1 MSQYIK
7 KLQTGGTVDTQEVED
22 PKFKTAT
29 ADYDARQLAAD
40 YEHNILAY
48 AKHLGLKPGSKKYDE
63 YITEAAN
70 IQKGIMDGTFSRGEG
85 LVYTGSIIG
94 DNNPMQS
101 YALGLL
107 DKVIAQKAKNVQET
121 ASEAKTQADFD
132 PSLLKNYFYKKF
144 FGGQSTPDLQSWLDR
159 DAVDEE
165 GKRGSFNR
173 MTAFADMLD
182 SYADSFEGSNYN
194 WSNSAYLNKDDYQ
207 KKLRDVAVSLRNGVY
222 DNDIAAKL
230 DTIGIG
236 AQLREYLFGSG
247 KKLDDAPAEGSYEDL
262 LAAKKKELDADV
274 KAGILTQEEANQKLK
289 EFADDYKYSKYGDMQ
304 WDRDYQ
310 NWANTNWAW
319 TGETNQQIGTLG
331 PGALDDSK
339 LLIWNGN
346 PGTSEADKTKS
357 WLSSATN
364 AQYAANLMNQLYAGR
379 MIDLN
384 GGFDRLTNSDIVR
397 GVLATLSSQSDKVT
411 PINQEE
417 IYLNDSI
424 NYEKGTALKYNV
436 KNGAFSLVHVHRT
449 DTPVLY
455 GILKSQYLKIHPQ
468 RSTSDKTRWAKDGA
482 KLILKALT
490 GAELQAIG
498 QQQNQAN
505 DYIRHQQYEQE
516 AQQKNIS
523 VERVMAGKGN
533 AANDTSMAHNLRS
546 AGTWT
551 DIASA
556 GVSFVPVV
564 GNVVAPILGLGATGM
579 HMVADMLDPTV
590 TRTEVGTNLAIN
602 LGLTAL
608 MLIPGGGA
616 GKAAKAVKLGKGALQ
631 TAMVGY
637 GAFNTAS
644 NLDRMKELRQK
655 AEAGTLS
662 AEERKELDYMYS
674 MAAGTVV
681 GVKGLAGQ
689 GAKVLGNNF
698 FGKAAALASDP
709 LLAVKSL
716 YNKNAKQSFTNLTK
730 PLTAANTEVTKGE
743 GKKTYW
749 INPDGE
755 QIEITASQKKN
766 MLNTLQQLQKEK
778 VTDIDAINKRLGE
791 AWAKSGENGAWYSKD
806 KTTQPG
812 IKWDNE
818 SFNKNEWLKVTSPDD
833 VSGELKITVRGADGN
848 DVELAFTEAQ
858 QKELIKAYNDSHT
871 ADVKNKAMQEIT
883 GDNTKKY
890 SAVEYNRLTPD
901 QKSDFDSRMAEIGL
915 KAARDKYETFEVAKS
930 KTIDGEI
937 NPNAVQIAESD
948 AKTGLTRFNN
958 SKISTHFSDIDHP
971 DLITQQGAYDINT
984 PIGKQNALAR
994 IRARRVDEAAAG
1006 PLGSMLLAA
1015 GFNTNNEMFSGLGAF
1030 GGRAATRKMA
1040 KVLNEKEQLRQQQ
1053 LKAEANPWIKEA
1065 YEQALNRKIKSIE
1078 AEAAQNGKTLT
1089 DQDKAKI
1096 YLSDAERSQAIEM
1109 YLERQQFLKDAFD
1122 QGKTFDIDPKTGDF
1136 DISKPIS
1143 INKTKRSVVNDLI
1156 RKGFDKDSSLKKY
1169 NVDQLEQLTGRFRR
1183 ALPDGT
1189 KLSYAESQNLLDGM
1203 YRQYVADESAAGRV
1217 PMDLS
1222 AFIDD
1227 LQVRNINESG
1237 MLHSV
1242 KVKDP
1247 LTGTEISPSELKT
1260 KYAIDV
1266 FGELKSEAARKGV
1279 SIADSDPIEIT
1290 RKMLSDSDAL
1300 DNVQKKIQGDVASY
1314 VEAELNAKKTSLT
1327 IDLLD
1332 EFKAA
1337 HDKWVAE
1344 NPTEAA
1350 DNLKNLA
1357 KQNEIFTEIN
1367 KRNIGANGEAMVDNI
1382 STTQGITR
1390 EKARANIIESARK
1403 NGITGTDNEI
1413 FTELDKNPYKKQ
1425 LVENDLNAKYT
1436 AALQETADKLSEIS
1450 SLEGSLSRRDRENY
1464 NNWLAKNFAKRGD
1477 LDAKLD
1483 FLKSIS
1489 VSGDNKTLLNKMR
1502 RDLPVGATDKEGF
1515 DIITRAAKRIGL
1527 DTSDESHLRLMLGDP
1542 DAEANLRK
1550 TIQIERR
1557 IDLLKRAGYDETT
1570 SAALKNAMENS
1581 GSFDQQI
1588 KDLDAQINVYRR
1600 RLPNAVINKLKNQ
1613 EQLTKAQLQFIER
1626 NAGITIS
1633 DPAKAKAKL
1642 QKIKFGEI
1650 DESKWIDTIK
1660 AAQKKAGFRNGGILD
1675 KMMFLRTGGEIK
1687 KKVLKAEQGLVVPE
1701 GFNYDW
1707 YKNLYK
1713 QTALLNSELKDH
1725 NNFAGDN
1732 LRGNNHN
1739 QNFDLA
1745 MSAYKN
1751 QAYTSDHDATE
1762 RDIQGFYN
1770 SDYGQSSLEDF
1781 VNQYNENAA
1790 KIRGTWGVGKDG
1802 TLSNTTHSANTEYG
1816 LGEHNRLFRKM
1827 FASRSNNAA
1836 NTPVYNIG
1844 YQDGKT
1850 ASGHDMDDIMG
1861 TSTWMRR
1868 MDRREK
1874 EWSDNLTD
1882 EEKKARTFKITLGNG
1897 EVGYVYKKAN
1907 GDIAILNPS
1916 QAEDIAQTPEVA
1928 TSQAQKKEE
1937 SFRLDGDVEGSNYG
1951 LYITPKDKFK
1961 KGISAVGGMISEHA
1975 PDFMALGRYLSNK
1988 KNNRRILEQ
1997 MMKIRTSQL
2006 TPLDQHMY
2014 VRTGFPLEQA
2024 ANQQAAQIQS
2034 QAGRT
2039 KSSDASLNNAV
2050 VLEAADKAAALRQQ
2064 GNLKSADVM
2073 YTTAKEQQ
2081 ALDRQATAYNLNV
2094 KDKNAAALTN
2104 LHNELTRYKAGELS
2118 SQQTNLNT
2126 YLTELE
2132 KRRRE
2137 EDLMKQKYREAFMTQ
2152 KQDIEMSMELE
2163 NDPEYKRLYDAFKNT
2178 SPGTDAY
2185 SNAYNALLEYKR
2197 HFTLSHSIDN
2207 LNEWAKSKKLRDR
2220 INVSTNSDYVPDII
2234 SARKGRKIDDSEI
2247 KAQEKDNDRIVKQIL
2262 ENIKNNQKALD
2273 RLSRS
2278 ELLAIKSFL
2287 K

>member
-7 KLQTGGTVDTQEVED
+7 KLQTGGTVETQETEN
-22 PKFKTAT
+22 PKFRTAT

-107 DKVIAQKAKNVQET
+107 DKVIAQKTKSAQEAT
-121 ASEAKTQADFD
+121 SQAKTQADFD
-132 PSLLKNYFYKKF
+132 PALLKNYFYKKF

-159 DAVDEE
+159 DTVDEN
-165 GKRGSFNR
+165 GNRGSFNR

-194 WSNSAYLNKDDYQ
+194 WSNSAYLNKEDYQ

-222 DNDIAAKL
+222 DNNIAAKL

-236 AQLREYLFGSG
+236 AQLREYLFGNG
-247 KKLDDAPAEGSYEDL
+247 KKLDDAPAEGSYEAL
-262 LAAKKKELDADV
+262 LSAKKKELDADV

-331 PGALDDSK
+331 PGVLDDSK

-417 IYLNDSI
+417 MYLNDSI
-424 NYEKGTALKYNV
+424 NYEKGTALKYNA
-436 KNGAFSLVHVHRT
+436 KSGDFSLVHVHRT

-564 GNVVAPILGLGATGM
+564 GNVVAPIMGLGATGM

-590 TRTEVGTNLAIN
+590 TRNEVATNLAVN

-616 GKAAKAVKLGKGALQ
+616 GKVAKAVKLGKGALQ

-637 GAFNTAS
+637 GAFNTA
-644 NLDRMKELRQK
+644 NNFDRIKELRQK
-655 AEAGTLS
+655 EEAGTLS

-689 GAKVLGNNF
+689 GAKALGNNF
-698 FGKAAALASDP
+698 FGNAAALASDP

-716 YNKNAKQSFTNLTK
+716 YNKNARKSFTNLTK

-778 VTDIDAINKRLGE
+778 VTDVDVINKRLGE
-791 AWAKSGENGAWYSKD
+791 AWAKSGENGAWYSKG

-812 IKWDNE
+812 IKWDSE

-890 SAVEYNRLTPD
+890 SAVEYNKLTPD

-930 KTIDGEI
+930 KTIDGQV

-948 AKTGLTRFNN
+948 AKAGLTRFND

-994 IRARRVDEAAAG
+994 IRARRIDEAAAG

-1030 GGRAATRKMA
+1030 GGRSAARKMS

-1053 LKAEANPWIKEA
+1053 LKEQKNPWMKEA
-1065 YEQALNRKIKSIE
+1065 YEQALNRKIKSME
-1078 AEAAQNGKTLT
+1078 AEAASNGKTLT

-1096 YLSDAERSQAIEM
+1096 YLSDTERTQAIKT
-1109 YLERQQFLKDAFD
+1109 YLERQQFLKDSFD
-1122 QGKTFDIDPKTGDF
+1122 QGKTFDVDPETGDF
-1136 DISKPIS
+1136 DVSKPIP
-1143 INKTKRSVVNDLI
+1143 INKDKQSVVDDLI
-1156 RKGFDKDSSLKKY
+1156 RKGFDEDSSLKMY
-1169 NVDQLEQLTGRFRR
+1169 NADQLEQLTGRFRR
-1183 ALPDGT
+1183 ALPDGS

-1203 YRQYVADESAAGRV
+1203 YRQYVAEESAAGRIPV
-1217 PMDLS
+1217 DLS
-1222 AFIDD
+1222 DFIDD
-1227 LQVRNINESG
+1227 FQIRNINESG

-1247 LTGTEISPSELKT
+1247 LTGAEISPSELKS

-1266 FGELKSEAARKGV
+1266 FDELKSEAARKGV
-1279 SIADSDPIEIT
+1279 STADSDPIEIT
-1290 RKMLSDSDAL
+1290 KKMLSDSDAL
-1300 DNVQKKIQGDVASY
+1300 DNVQNKIQRDVALHA
-1314 VEAELNAKKTSLT
+1314 EAELNAKKSSLT
-1327 IDLLD
+1327 TDLLD
-1332 EFKAA
+1332 EFKTA

-1357 KQNEIFTEIN
+1357 KQNELFTEIN

-1413 FTELDKNPYKKQ
+1413 FSELDANPHKKQ

-1436 AALQETADKLSEIS
+1436 AALQEMTDKLNELST
-1450 SLEGSLSRRDRENY
+1450 LEGALSRKDHENY

-1477 LDAKLD
+1477 LDAKLEY
-1483 FLKSIS
+1483 LRGIS
-1489 VSGDNKTLLNKMR
+1489 VSGDSKTLLSKMR
-1502 RDLPVGATDKEGF
+1502 KDLPAGATDKEGF

-1527 DTSDESHLRLMLGDP
+1527 DTADESHLRLMLGDP

-1557 IDLLKRAGYDETT
+1557 IELLRRAGYDETS

-1600 RLPNAVINKLKNQ
+1600 RLPNAVIDKLKNQ
-1613 EQLTKAQLQFIER
+1613 KQLTKAQLSFVER
-1626 NAGITIS
+1626 NAGITITDS
-1633 DPAKAKAKL
+1633 KKAKAEL

-1687 KKVLKAEQGLVVPE
+1687 KKVLKAEEGLVVPKD
-1701 GFNYDW
+1701 FNYDW

-1713 QTALLNSELKDH
+1713 QTALLNSELKDR

-1745 MSAYKN
+1745 MAAYKN
-1751 QAYTSDHDATE
+1751 QAYTNDHDATE

-1802 TLSNTTHSANTEYG
+1802 ALSNTTHSANTEYG
-1816 LGEHNRLFRKM
+1816 LKEHNRLFRKM
-1827 FASRSNNAA
+1827 FASRSNNSA

-1850 ASGHDMDDIMG
+1850 ADGHEMDDIMG

-1916 QAEDIAQTPEVA
+1916 QVVAQTPEP
-1928 TSQAQKKEE
+1928 TISQQQKKEE
-1937 SFRLDGDVEGSNYG
+1937 PVRLDGEVEGSNYG
-1951 LYITPKDKFK
+1951 LYRTPKDKFK
-1961 KGISAVGGMISEHA
+1961 KGISTVGSMISEHS
-1975 PDFMALGRYLSNK
+1975 PDLMALGRYLSNK
-1988 KNNRRILEQ
+1988 KNNKRILDQ

-2006 TPLDQHMY
+2006 TPINQHMY
-2014 VRTGFPLEQA
+2014 VRTGFSLEQT
-2024 ANQQAAQIQS
+2024 ANQQAAQNQS
-2034 QAGRT
+2034 QAGKAQT
-2039 KSSDASLNNAV
+2039 SNASLNNAV
-2050 VLEAADKAAALRQQ
+2050 ALEAADKAAALRQQ

-2081 ALDRQATAYNLNV
+2081 ALDRQAAAYNLNV

-2104 LHNELTRYKAGELS
+2104 LHNELTRYKTGELS

-2126 YLTELE
+2126 YLLELE
-2132 KRRRE
+2132 KRKRE
-2137 EDLMKQKYREAFMTQ
+2137 EDIQKQRYRDAFMTQ

-2163 NDPEYKRLYDAFKNT
+2163 NDPEYKRLYDAFKST

-2197 HFTLSHSIDN
+2197 HFTLSHSINN
-2207 LNEWAKSKKLRDR
+2207 LNEWAKLKKLHDR
-2220 INVSTNSDYVPDII
+2220 INVSANNDYIPDII
-2234 SARKGRKIDDSEI
+2234 SAKRGRKIDDSEI
-2247 KAQEKDNDRIVKQIL
+2247 KAQEKDNDRIIKQIL

>member
-7 KLQTGGTVDTQEVED
+7 KLQTGGTVETQETVN

-85 LVYTGSIIG
+85 MVYTGSIIG

-107 DKVIAQKAKNVQET
+107 DKVIAQKTKSAQEA
-121 ASEAKTQADFD
+121 ASQAKTQADFD
-132 PSLLKNYFYKKF
+132 PALLKNYFYKKF

-159 DAVDEE
+159 DTVDEN
-165 GKRGSFNR
+165 GNRGSFNR

-194 WSNSAYLNKDDYQ
+194 WSNSAYLNKEDYQ

-222 DNDIAAKL
+222 DNNIAAKL

-236 AQLREYLFGSG
+236 AQLREYLFGNG
-247 KKLDDAPAEGSYEDL
+247 KKLDDAPAEGSYEAL
-262 LAAKKKELDADV
+262 LSAKKKELDADI

-364 AQYAANLMNQLYAGR
+364 AQYAANLMNQLYSGK

-417 IYLNDSI
+417 MYLNDSI
-424 NYEKGTALKYNV
+424 NYEKGTALKYNA

-564 GNVVAPILGLGATGM
+564 GNVVAPIMGLGATGM

-590 TRTEVGTNLAIN
+590 TRNEVATNLAVN

-616 GKAAKAVKLGKGALQ
+616 GKVAKAVKLGKGALQ

-637 GAFNTAS
+637 GAFNTA
-644 NLDRMKELRQK
+644 NNFDRIKELRQK
-655 AEAGTLS
+655 EEAGTLS

-689 GAKVLGNNF
+689 GAKALGNNF
-698 FGKAAALASDP
+698 FGNAAALASDP

-716 YNKNAKQSFTNLTK
+716 YSKNARKSFTNLTK

-749 INPDGE
+749 INPDGK

-778 VTDIDAINKRLGE
+778 VTDVDVINKRLGE

-812 IKWDNE
+812 IKWDSE

-833 VSGELKITVRGADGN
+833 VSGELKITVKGADGN

-890 SAVEYNRLTPD
+890 SAVEYNKLTPD

-930 KTIDGEI
+930 KTIDGQV

-948 AKTGLTRFNN
+948 AKTGLTRFND
-958 SKISTHFSDIDHP
+958 SKIRIHFSDIDHP

-994 IRARRVDEAAAG
+994 IRARRIDEAAAG

-1015 GFNTNNEMFSGLGAF
+1015 GFNTNNEMLSGLGAF
-1030 GGRAATRKMA
+1030 GGRSAARKMS

-1053 LKAEANPWIKEA
+1053 LKEQANPWMKEA
-1065 YEQALNRKIKSIE
+1065 YEQALNKKIKSKE
-1078 AEAAQNGKTLT
+1078 AEAASNGKTLT

-1096 YLSDAERSQAIEM
+1096 YLSDTERTQAIET
-1109 YLERQQFLKDAFD
+1109 YLERQQFLKDSFD
-1122 QGKTFDIDPKTGDF
+1122 QGKTFDVDPETGDF
-1136 DISKPIS
+1136 DIS
-1143 INKTKRSVVNDLI
+1143 N
-1156 RKGFDKDSSLKKY
+1156 
-1169 NVDQLEQLTGRFRR
+1169 QFR
-1183 ALPDGT
+1183 
-1189 KLSYAESQNLLDGM
+1189 
-1203 YRQYVADESAAGRV
+1203 
-1217 PMDLS
+1217 
-1222 AFIDD
+1222 
-1227 LQVRNINESG
+1227 
-1237 MLHSV
+1237 
-1242 KVKDP
+1242 
-1247 LTGTEISPSELKT
+1247 
-1260 KYAIDV
+1260 
-1266 FGELKSEAARKGV
+1266 
-1279 SIADSDPIEIT
+1279 
-1290 RKMLSDSDAL
+1290 
-1300 DNVQKKIQGDVASY
+1300 
-1314 VEAELNAKKTSLT
+1314 
-1327 IDLLD
+1327 
-1332 EFKAA
+1332 
-1337 HDKWVAE
+1337 
-1344 NPTEAA
+1344 
-1350 DNLKNLA
+1350 LA
-1357 KQNEIFTEIN
+1357 K
-1367 KRNIGANGEAMVDNI
+1367 
-1382 STTQGITR
+1382 
-1390 EKARANIIESARK
+1390 
-1403 NGITGTDNEI
+1403 
-1413 FTELDKNPYKKQ
+1413 P
-1425 LVENDLNAKYT
+1425 
-1436 AALQETADKLSEIS
+1436 
-1450 SLEGSLSRRDRENY
+1450 
-1464 NNWLAKNFAKRGD
+1464 
-1477 LDAKLD
+1477 
-1483 FLKSIS
+1483 
-1489 VSGDNKTLLNKMR
+1489 
-1502 RDLPVGATDKEGF
+1502 
-1515 DIITRAAKRIGL
+1515 
-1527 DTSDESHLRLMLGDP
+1527 
-1542 DAEANLRK
+1542 
-1550 TIQIERR
+1550 
-1557 IDLLKRAGYDETT
+1557 
-1570 SAALKNAMENS
+1570 
-1581 GSFDQQI
+1581 
-1588 KDLDAQINVYRR
+1588 
-1600 RLPNAVINKLKNQ
+1600 
-1613 EQLTKAQLQFIER
+1613 
-1626 NAGITIS
+1626 
-1633 DPAKAKAKL
+1633 
-1642 QKIKFGEI
+1642 
-1650 DESKWIDTIK
+1650 
-1660 AAQKKAGFRNGGILD
+1660 
-1675 KMMFLRTGGEIK
+1675 
-1687 KKVLKAEQGLVVPE
+1687 
-1701 GFNYDW
+1701 
-1707 YKNLYK
+1707 
-1713 QTALLNSELKDH
+1713 
-1725 NNFAGDN
+1725 
-1732 LRGNNHN
+1732 
-1739 QNFDLA
+1739 
-1745 MSAYKN
+1745 
-1751 QAYTSDHDATE
+1751 
-1762 RDIQGFYN
+1762 
-1770 SDYGQSSLEDF
+1770 
-1781 VNQYNENAA
+1781 
-1790 KIRGTWGVGKDG
+1790 
-1802 TLSNTTHSANTEYG
+1802 
-1816 LGEHNRLFRKM
+1816 
-1827 FASRSNNAA
+1827 
-1836 NTPVYNIG
+1836 
-1844 YQDGKT
+1844 
-1850 ASGHDMDDIMG
+1850 
-1861 TSTWMRR
+1861 
-1868 MDRREK
+1868 
-1874 EWSDNLTD
+1874 
-1882 EEKKARTFKITLGNG
+1882 
-1897 EVGYVYKKAN
+1897 
-1907 GDIAILNPS
+1907 
-1916 QAEDIAQTPEVA
+1916 
-1928 TSQAQKKEE
+1928 
-1937 SFRLDGDVEGSNYG
+1937 
-1951 LYITPKDKFK
+1951 
-1961 KGISAVGGMISEHA
+1961 
-1975 PDFMALGRYLSNK
+1975 
-1988 KNNRRILEQ
+1988 
-1997 MMKIRTSQL
+1997 
-2006 TPLDQHMY
+2006 
-2014 VRTGFPLEQA
+2014 
-2024 ANQQAAQIQS
+2024 
-2034 QAGRT
+2034 
-2039 KSSDASLNNAV
+2039 
-2050 VLEAADKAAALRQQ
+2050 
-2064 GNLKSADVM
+2064 
-2073 YTTAKEQQ
+2073 
-2081 ALDRQATAYNLNV
+2081 
-2094 KDKNAAALTN
+2094 
-2104 LHNELTRYKAGELS
+2104 
-2118 SQQTNLNT
+2118 
-2126 YLTELE
+2126 
-2132 KRRRE
+2132 
-2137 EDLMKQKYREAFMTQ
+2137 
-2152 KQDIEMSMELE
+2152 
-2163 NDPEYKRLYDAFKNT
+2163 
-2178 SPGTDAY
+2178 
-2185 SNAYNALLEYKR
+2185 
-2197 HFTLSHSIDN
+2197 
-2207 LNEWAKSKKLRDR
+2207 
-2220 INVSTNSDYVPDII
+2220 
-2234 SARKGRKIDDSEI
+2234 
-2247 KAQEKDNDRIVKQIL
+2247 
-2262 ENIKNNQKALD
+2262 NNQSLM
-2273 RLSRS
+2273 
-2278 ELLAIKSFL
+2278 I
-2287 K
+2287 

>member
-107 DKVIAQKAKNVQET
+107 DKVIAQKTKSAQET

-132 PSLLKNYFYKKF
+132 PALLKNYFYKKF

-194 WSNSAYLNKDDYQ
+194 WSNSAYLNKEDYQ

-247 KKLDDAPAEGSYEDL
+247 KKLDDAPAEGSYEAL

-523 VERVMAGKGN
+523 VERIMAGKGN

-637 GAFNTAS
+637 GAFNTA
-644 NLDRMKELRQK
+644 NNIDRMKELRQK

-689 GAKVLGNNF
+689 GAKALGNNF

-716 YNKNAKQSFTNLTK
+716 YSKNAKQSFTNLTK

-778 VTDIDAINKRLGE
+778 VTDVDVINKRLGE

-812 IKWDNE
+812 IKWDSE

-1006 PLGSMLLAA
+1006 PLGSMFLAA

-1030 GGRAATRKMA
+1030 GSRSATRKMS

-1053 LKAEANPWIKEA
+1053 LKAEANPWMKEA
-1065 YEQALNRKIKSIE
+1065 YEQALNRKIKSVE
-1078 AEAAQNGKTLT
+1078 AEAARNGKTLT
-1089 DQDKAKI
+1089 GQDKAKI
-1096 YLSDAERSQAIEM
+1096 YLSDAERSQAIET
-1109 YLERQQFLKDAFD
+1109 YLERQQVLKDAFD
-1122 QGKTFDIDPKTGDF
+1122 QGKTFDIDPETGDF
-1136 DISKPIS
+1136 DVSNPIS

-1156 RKGFDKDSSLKKY
+1156 RKGFDKDSSLRKY

-1227 LQVRNINESG
+1227 LQVKNINESG

-1266 FGELKSEAARKGV
+1266 FDELKSEAARKGV

-1300 DNVQKKIQGDVASY
+1300 DNVQKKIQGDVTSY

-1327 IDLLD
+1327 TDLLD

-1382 STTQGITR
+1382 STTQGIAR
-1390 EKARANIIESARK
+1390 EKARANIIESARR

-1436 AALQETADKLSEIS
+1436 AQLQATADKLSEIS

-1502 RDLPVGATDKEGF
+1502 RDLPTGATDKEGF

-1570 SAALKNAMENS
+1570 SVALKNAMENS

-1588 KDLDAQINVYRR
+1588 KDLDAQINVYSR
-1600 RLPNAVINKLKNQ
+1600 RLPNAVIDKLKNQ
-1613 EQLTKAQLQFIER
+1613 KQLTKAQLHFIER

-1633 DPAKAKAKL
+1633 DPAKAKAELK
-1642 QKIKFGEI
+1642 KIKFEEI

-1687 KKVLKAEQGLVVPE
+1687 KKVLKAEEGLVVPE
-1701 GFNYDW
+1701 DFNYDW
-1707 YKNLYK
+1707 YKSLYK

-1916 QAEDIAQTPEVA
+1916 QAEDIVQTPEVP
-1928 TSQAQKKEE
+1928 QAQKKEE

-1951 LYITPKDKFK
+1951 LYTTPKDKFK
-1961 KGISAVGGMISEHA
+1961 KGISAVSGMISEHA

-1988 KNNRRILEQ
+1988 KNNKRILDQ
-1997 MMKIRTSQL
+1997 MMRIRTSQL
-2006 TPLDQHMY
+2006 SPMDQHMY
-2014 VRTGFPLEQA
+2014 VRTGFPLDQA

-2034 QAGRT
+2034 QAGRA

-2050 VLEAADKAAALRQQ
+2050 ALEAADKAAALRQQ

-2081 ALDRQATAYNLNV
+2081 ALDRQVAAYNLNV

-2137 EDLMKQKYREAFMTQ
+2137 EDLMKQKYREAFMSQ
-2152 KQDIEMSMELE
+2152 KQDIETAMELE
-2163 NDPEYKRLYDAFKNT
+2163 NDPEYKRLYDAFKTT

-2220 INVSTNSDYVPDII
+2220 INVLTNSDYVPDII
-2234 SARKGRKIDDSEI
+2234 SARKGKKIDDSEI

>member
-107 DKVIAQKAKNVQET
+107 DKVIAQKTKSAQET

-132 PSLLKNYFYKKF
+132 PALLKNYFYKKF

-247 KKLDDAPAEGSYEDL
+247 KKLDDAPAEGSYEAL

-274 KAGILTQEEANQKLK
+274 KAGILTEEEANQKLK

-319 TGETNQQIGTLG
+319 TGAINQQIGTLG

-498 QQQNQAN
+498 QQQNQVN

-590 TRTEVGTNLAIN
+590 TRTEAGTNLAIN

-689 GAKVLGNNF
+689 GAKALGNNF

-716 YNKNAKQSFTNLTK
+716 YSKNAKQSFTNLTK

-778 VTDIDAINKRLGE
+778 VTDVDVINKRLGE

-871 ADVKNKAMQEIT
+871 TDVKNKAMQEIT

-1030 GGRAATRKMA
+1030 GGRSATRKMS
-1040 KVLNEKEQLRQQQ
+1040 KVLNEKKQLRQQQ
-1053 LKAEANPWIKEA
+1053 LKAEANPWMKEA

-1078 AEAAQNGKTLT
+1078 AEAAKNGKTLT

-1096 YLSDAERSQAIEM
+1096 YLSDAERSQAIEI
-1109 YLERQQFLKDAFD
+1109 YLERQQVLKDAFD
-1122 QGKTFDIDPKTGDF
+1122 QGKTFDIDPETGDF
-1136 DISKPIS
+1136 DVSNPIS

-1156 RKGFDKDSSLKKY
+1156 RKGFDKDSSLRKY

-1266 FGELKSEAARKGV
+1266 FDELKSEAARKGV

-1300 DNVQKKIQGDVASY
+1300 DNVQKKIQGDVTSY

-1327 IDLLD
+1327 TDLLD

-1382 STTQGITR
+1382 STTQGIAR
-1390 EKARANIIESARK
+1390 EKARANIIESARR

-1436 AALQETADKLSEIS
+1436 AQLQATADKLSEIS

-1502 RDLPVGATDKEGF
+1502 KDLPTGATDKEGF

-1588 KDLDAQINVYRR
+1588 KDLDAQINVYSR
-1600 RLPNAVINKLKNQ
+1600 RLPNAVIDKLKNQ
-1613 EQLTKAQLQFIER
+1613 KQLTKAQLHFIER

-1633 DPAKAKAKL
+1633 DPAKAKAELK
-1642 QKIKFGEI
+1642 KIKFEEI

-1687 KKVLKAEQGLVVPE
+1687 KKVLKAEEGLVVPKD
-1701 GFNYDW
+1701 FNYDW

-1762 RDIQGFYN
+1762 RDIQDFYN

-1790 KIRGTWGVGKDG
+1790 KIRGTWGVGKNG

-1916 QAEDIAQTPEVA
+1916 QVEDIAQTPEA
-1928 TSQAQKKEE
+1928 PQAQKKEE

-1951 LYITPKDKFK
+1951 LYTTPKDKFK
-1961 KGISAVGGMISEHA
+1961 KGISAVSGMISEHA

-1988 KNNRRILEQ
+1988 KNNKRILDQ
-1997 MMKIRTSQL
+1997 MMRIRTSQL
-2006 TPLDQHMY
+2006 SPMDQHMY
-2014 VRTGFPLEQA
+2014 VRTGFPLDQA

-2034 QAGRT
+2034 QAGRA

-2050 VLEAADKAAALRQQ
+2050 ALEAADKAAALRQQ

-2081 ALDRQATAYNLNV
+2081 ALDRQVAAYNLNV

-2137 EDLMKQKYREAFMTQ
+2137 EDLMKQKYREAFMSQ

-2163 NDPEYKRLYDAFKNT
+2163 NDPEYKRLYDAFKTT

>member
-7 KLQTGGTVDTQEVED
+7 KLQTGGTVETQETEY

-48 AKHLGLKPGSKKYDE
+48 AKHLGLKPGTKKYDE

-70 IQKGIMDGTFSRGEG
+70 IQKGIMNGTFSRGEG
-85 LVYTGSIIG
+85 LVYTGSIIS

-107 DKVIAQKAKNVQET
+107 DKVIAQKTKNMQET
-121 ASEAKTQADFD
+121 ASQAKTQADFD
-132 PSLLKNYFYKKF
+132 PALLKNYFYKKF

-159 DAVDEE
+159 DTVDEN
-165 GKRGSFNR
+165 GTRRSFNR

-182 SYADSFEGSNYN
+182 SYADSFEGSDYN
-194 WSNSAYLNKDDYQ
+194 WSNSAYLNKEDYQ

-222 DNDIAAKL
+222 DNNIAAKL

-236 AQLREYLFGSG
+236 AQLREYLFGNG
-247 KKLDDAPAEGSYEDL
+247 KKLDDAPAEGSYGAL
-262 LAAKKKELDADV
+262 LSAKKKELDADV

-289 EFADDYKYSKYGDMQ
+289 EFADDYKYSKYGDIQ

-310 NWANTNWAW
+310 NWANTNWTW

-424 NYEKGTALKYNV
+424 NYEKGTALKYNA
-436 KNGAFSLVHVHRT
+436 KSGAFSLVHVHRT

-564 GNVVAPILGLGATGM
+564 GNVVAPIMGLGATGM

-590 TRTEVGTNLAIN
+590 TRTEVATNLAVN

-616 GKAAKAVKLGKGALQ
+616 GKVAKAVKLGKGALQ

-637 GAFNTAS
+637 GAFNTA
-644 NLDRMKELRQK
+644 NNFDRIKELRQK
-655 AEAGTLS
+655 EEAGTLS

-681 GVKGLAGQ
+681 GIKGLAGQ
-689 GAKVLGNNF
+689 GAKALGNNF
-698 FGKAAALASDP
+698 FGNAAALASDP

-716 YNKNAKQSFTNLTK
+716 YSKNARKSFTNLTK

-778 VTDIDAINKRLGE
+778 VTDVDVINKRLGE

-812 IKWDNE
+812 IKWDSE

-833 VSGELKITVRGADGN
+833 ISGELKITVRGADGN

-930 KTIDGEI
+930 KTIDGQV

-948 AKTGLTRFNN
+948 AKTGLTRFND

-994 IRARRVDEAAAG
+994 IRARRIDEAAAG

-1030 GGRAATRKMA
+1030 GGRSAARKMS

-1053 LKAEANPWIKEA
+1053 LKEQAKPWMKEA

-1078 AEAAQNGKTLT
+1078 AEAATNGKTLT

-1096 YLSDAERSQAIEM
+1096 YLSDTERTQAIET
-1109 YLERQQFLKDAFD
+1109 YLKRQQFLKDSFD
-1122 QGKTFDIDPKTGDF
+1122 QGKTFDVDPETGDF

-1143 INKTKRSVVNDLI
+1143 ISNTKQSVVNDLI
-1156 RKGFDKDSSLKKY
+1156 NKGFDKDSSLKMY
-1169 NVDQLEQLTGRFRR
+1169 NADQLEQLTGRFRR
-1183 ALPDGT
+1183 ALPDGS

-1203 YRQYVADESAAGRV
+1203 YRQYVAEESAAGRV
-1217 PMDLS
+1217 PMDL
-1222 AFIDD
+1222 ADFIDD
-1227 LQVRNINESG
+1227 FQVRNINESG

-1247 LTGTEISPSELKT
+1247 LTGAEISPSELKS

-1266 FGELKSEAARKGV
+1266 FDELKSEAARKGV
-1279 SIADSDPIEIT
+1279 STADSDPIEIT
-1290 RKMLSDSDAL
+1290 KKMLSDSDAL
-1300 DNVQKKIQGDVASY
+1300 DNVQNKIQGDVALHA
-1314 VEAELNAKKTSLT
+1314 EAELNAKKLSLT
-1327 IDLLD
+1327 TDLLD
-1332 EFKAA
+1332 EFKTA
-1337 HDKWVAE
+1337 HNKWVAE

-1357 KQNEIFTEIN
+1357 KQNELFTEIN

-1390 EKARANIIESARK
+1390 EKARENIIESARR

-1413 FTELDKNPYKKQ
+1413 FSKLDANPYKKQ

-1436 AALQETADKLSEIS
+1436 AALQEMTDKLNEIS

-1464 NNWLAKNFAKRGD
+1464 NNWLAKNFAKKGD

-1502 RDLPVGATDKEGF
+1502 KDLPTGATDKEGF

-1527 DTSDESHLRLMLGDP
+1527 DTADESHLRLMLGDP

-1557 IDLLKRAGYDETT
+1557 IELLRRAGYDETSST
-1570 SAALKNAMENS
+1570 ALRNAMENS

-1600 RLPNAVINKLKNQ
+1600 RLPNAVVDKLKNQ
-1613 EQLTKAQLQFIER
+1613 KQLTKEQLSFVER
-1626 NAGITIS
+1626 NAGITITDS
-1633 DPAKAKAKL
+1633 KKAKAEL

-1687 KKVLKAEQGLVVPE
+1687 KKVLKAEEGLVIPKD
-1701 GFNYDW
+1701 FNYDW

-1713 QTALLNSELKDH
+1713 QTALLNSELKDR

-1745 MSAYKN
+1745 MAAYKN

-1816 LGEHNRLFRKM
+1816 LAEHNRLFRKM

-1850 ASGHDMDDIMG
+1850 ADGHEMDDIMG

-1916 QAEDIAQTPEVA
+1916 QVVAQTPEPT
-1928 TSQAQKKEE
+1928 TSQQQKKEE
-1937 SFRLDGDVEGSNYG
+1937 PVRLDGEVEGSNYG
-1951 LYITPKDKFK
+1951 LYRTPKDKFK
-1961 KGISAVGGMISEHA
+1961 KGISTVGSMISEHT
-1975 PDFMALGRYLSNK
+1975 PDLMALGHYLSNK
-1988 KNNRRILEQ
+1988 RGNKRVLDQ
-1997 MMKIRTSQL
+1997 MMRIRTSQL
-2006 TPLDQHMY
+2006 SPMNQHMY
-2014 VRTGFPLEQA
+2014 VRTGFSLEQA
-2024 ANQQAAQIQS
+2024 ANQQAAQNQS
-2034 QAGRT
+2034 QAGKART
-2039 KSSDASLNNAV
+2039 SNASLNNAV
-2050 VLEAADKAAALRQQ
+2050 ALEAADKAAALRQQ
-2064 GNLKSADVM
+2064 WNLKSADVM

-2081 ALDRQATAYNLNV
+2081 ALDRQVAAYNLNV
-2094 KDKNAAALTN
+2094 KDKNTAALAN

-2126 YLTELE
+2126 YLLELE
-2132 KRRRE
+2132 KRKRE
-2137 EDLMKQKYREAFMTQ
+2137 EDIQKQRYRDAFMAQ

-2163 NDPEYKRLYDAFKNT
+2163 NDPEYKRLYDAFKST

-2197 HFTLSHSIDN
+2197 HFTLSHSINN
-2207 LNEWAKSKKLRDR
+2207 LNEWAKYKKLHDR
-2220 INVSTNSDYVPDII
+2220 INVSANNDYIPDII
-2234 SARKGRKIDDSEI
+2234 SAKRGRKIDDSEI
-2247 KAQEKDNDRIVKQIL
+2247 KAQEKDNDRIIKQIL

>member
-7 KLQTGGTVDTQEVED
+7 KLQTGGTVETQETED

-48 AKHLGLKPGSKKYDE
+48 AKYLGLKPGSKKYDE

-107 DKVIAQKAKNVQET
+107 DKIIAQKTKNVQET
-121 ASEAKTQADFD
+121 ASQAKTQADFD
-132 PSLLKNYFYKKF
+132 PALLKNYFYKKF

-159 DAVDEE
+159 DTVDEN
-165 GKRGSFNR
+165 GNRGSFNR
-173 MTAFADMLD
+173 MTAFAEMLD

-194 WSNSAYLNKDDYQ
+194 WSNSAYLNKEDYQ
-207 KKLRDVAVSLRNGVY
+207 KKLRDVAASLRNGVY
-222 DNDIAAKL
+222 DNNIAAKL

-236 AQLREYLFGSG
+236 AQLREYLFGNG
-247 KKLDDAPAEGSYEDL
+247 KKLDDAPIEGSYESL

-289 EFADDYKYSKYGDMQ
+289 EFSDDYKYSKYGDMQ

-424 NYEKGTALKYNV
+424 NYEKGTALKYNA
-436 KNGAFSLVHVHRT
+436 KSGAFSLVHVHRT

-455 GILKSQYLKIHPQ
+455 GILKNQYLKIHPQ

-564 GNVVAPILGLGATGM
+564 GNVVAPIMGLGATGM

-590 TRTEVGTNLAIN
+590 TKTEVATNLAVN

-616 GKAAKAVKLGKGALQ
+616 GKVAKAVKLGKGALQ

-637 GAFNTAS
+637 GAFNTA
-644 NLDRMKELRQK
+644 NNFDRIKELRQK
-655 AEAGTLS
+655 EEAGTLS

-681 GVKGLAGQ
+681 GIKGLAGQ
-689 GAKVLGNNF
+689 GAKALGNNF
-698 FGKAAALASDP
+698 FGNAAALTSDP

-716 YNKNAKQSFTNLTK
+716 YSKNARKSFTNLTK

-778 VTDIDAINKRLGE
+778 VTDVDVINKRLGE

-812 IKWDNE
+812 IKWDSE

-833 VSGELKITVRGADGN
+833 VSGELKITVKGADGN

-890 SAVEYNRLTPD
+890 SAVEYNKLTPD

-915 KAARDKYETFEVAKS
+915 KAARNKYETFEVAKS
-930 KTIDGEI
+930 KTIDGQV

-994 IRARRVDEAAAG
+994 IRARRIDEAAAG
-1006 PLGSMLLAA
+1006 PLGSMLLGV
-1015 GFNTNNEMFSGLGAF
+1015 GFNTNNEMLSGLGAF
-1030 GGRAATRKMA
+1030 GGRSAARKMS

-1053 LKAEANPWIKEA
+1053 LKEQTKPWMKEA

-1078 AEAAQNGKTLT
+1078 AEAASNGKTLT

-1096 YLSDAERSQAIEM
+1096 YLSDAERTQAIQT
-1109 YLERQQFLKDAFD
+1109 YLERQQFLKDSFD
-1122 QGKTFDIDPKTGDF
+1122 QGKTFDVDPKTGDF

-1143 INKTKRSVVNDLI
+1143 IDKTKQSVVDDLI
-1156 RKGFDKDSSLKKY
+1156 SKGFDKDSSLKMY
-1169 NVDQLEQLTGRFRR
+1169 NADQLEQLTGRFRR
-1183 ALPDGT
+1183 ALPDGS

-1203 YRQYVADESAAGRV
+1203 YRQYVAEESAAGRIPV
-1217 PMDLS
+1217 DL
-1222 AFIDD
+1222 ADFIDD
-1227 LQVRNINESG
+1227 FQVRNINESG

-1247 LTGTEISPSELKT
+1247 LTGAEISPSELKS

-1266 FGELKSEAARKGV
+1266 FDELKSEAARKGV
-1279 SIADSDPIEIT
+1279 STADSDPIEIT
-1290 RKMLSDSDAL
+1290 KKMLSDSDAL
-1300 DNVQKKIQGDVASY
+1300 DNVQNKIQGDVALHA
-1314 VEAELNAKKTSLT
+1314 EAELNAKKSSLT
-1327 IDLLD
+1327 TDLLD
-1332 EFKAA
+1332 EFKTA
-1337 HDKWVAE
+1337 HNKWVAE
-1344 NPTEAA
+1344 NPIEAA

-1357 KQNEIFTEIN
+1357 KQNELFTEIN

-1390 EKARANIIESARK
+1390 EKARANIIESARR

-1413 FTELDKNPYKKQ
+1413 FSELDANPYKKQ

-1436 AALQETADKLSEIS
+1436 AALQEMTDKFNELYD
-1450 SLEGSLSRRDRENY
+1450 LEGALSRRDRENY

-1477 LDAKLD
+1477 LDAKLEY
-1483 FLKSIS
+1483 LRGIS
-1489 VSGDNKTLLNKMR
+1489 VSGDSKTLLSRMR
-1502 RDLPVGATDKEGF
+1502 RDLPAGVTDKEGF

-1527 DTSDESHLRLMLGDP
+1527 DTADESHLRLMLGDP

-1557 IDLLKRAGYDETT
+1557 IELLRRAGYDETSST
-1570 SAALKNAMENS
+1570 ALRNAMENS
-1581 GSFDQQI
+1581 GSFDKQI

-1600 RLPNAVINKLKNQ
+1600 RLPNAVIDKLKNQ
-1613 EQLTKAQLQFIER
+1613 KQLTKEQLSFVER
-1626 NAGITIS
+1626 NAGITITDS
-1633 DPAKAKAKL
+1633 KKAEAEL

-1687 KKVLKAEQGLVVPE
+1687 KKVLKAEEGLVVPKD
-1701 GFNYDW
+1701 FNYDW
-1707 YKNLYK
+1707 YKKLYK
-1713 QTALLNSELKDH
+1713 QTALLNSELKDR

-1745 MSAYKN
+1745 MAAYKN

-1827 FASRSNNAA
+1827 FASRSNNTA

-1850 ASGHDMDDIMG
+1850 ADGHEMDDIMG

-1907 GDIAILNPS
+1907 GDIAILSPS
-1916 QAEDIAQTPEVA
+1916 QVVAQTPEPT
-1928 TSQAQKKEE
+1928 TSYQQKKEE
-1937 SFRLDGDVEGSNYG
+1937 PVRLDGEVEGSNYG
-1951 LYITPKDKFK
+1951 LYRTPKDKFK
-1961 KGISAVGGMISEHA
+1961 KGISTVGSMISEHT
-1975 PDFMALGRYLSNK
+1975 PDFMALGHYLSNK
-1988 KNNRRILEQ
+1988 RGNKRVLDQ

-2006 TPLDQHMY
+2006 SPMNQHMY
-2014 VRTGFPLEQA
+2014 VRTGFSLEQA
-2024 ANQQAAQIQS
+2024 ANQQAAQNQS
-2034 QAGRT
+2034 QAGKART
-2039 KSSDASLNNAV
+2039 SNASLNNAV
-2050 VLEAADKAAALRQQ
+2050 ALEAADKAAALRQQ
-2064 GNLKSADVM
+2064 WNLKSADVM

-2081 ALDRQATAYNLNV
+2081 ALDRQVAAYNLNV
-2094 KDKNAAALTN
+2094 KDKNTAALTN

-2126 YLTELE
+2126 YLLELE
-2132 KRRRE
+2132 KRKRE
-2137 EDLMKQKYREAFMTQ
+2137 EDIQKQRYRDAFMAQ

-2163 NDPEYKRLYDAFKNT
+2163 NDPEYKRLYDAFKST

-2197 HFTLSHSIDN
+2197 HFTLSHSINN
-2207 LNEWAKSKKLRDR
+2207 LNEWAKYKKLHDR
-2220 INVSTNSDYVPDII
+2220 INVSDNNDYIPDII
-2234 SARKGRKIDDSEI
+2234 SAKRGRKIDDSEI
-2247 KAQEKDNDRIVKQIL
+2247 KAQEKDNDRIIKQIL

>member
-7 KLQTGGTVDTQEVED
+7 KLQTGGTVETQETED

-107 DKVIAQKAKNVQET
+107 DKVIAQKTKNVQET
-121 ASEAKTQADFD
+121 ASQAKTQADFD
-132 PSLLKNYFYKKF
+132 PALLKNYFYKKF

-159 DAVDEE
+159 DTVDED
-165 GKRGSFNR
+165 GNRGSFNR

-182 SYADSFEGSNYN
+182 SYADSFEGSDYN
-194 WSNSAYLNKDDYQ
+194 WSNSAYLNKEDYQ

-222 DNDIAAKL
+222 DNNIAAKL

-236 AQLREYLFGSG
+236 AQLREYLFGNG
-247 KKLDDAPAEGSYEDL
+247 KKLDDAPAEGSYEAL
-262 LAAKKKELDADV
+262 LSAKKKELDADV

-424 NYEKGTALKYNV
+424 NYERGTALKYNA
-436 KNGAFSLVHVHRT
+436 KSGAFSLVHVHRT

-564 GNVVAPILGLGATGM
+564 GNVVAPIMGLGATGM

-590 TRTEVGTNLAIN
+590 TRTEVATNLAVN

-616 GKAAKAVKLGKGALQ
+616 GKVAKAVKLGKGALQ

-637 GAFNTAS
+637 GAFNTA
-644 NLDRMKELRQK
+644 NNFDRIKELRQK
-655 AEAGTLS
+655 EEAGTLS
-662 AEERKELDYMYS
+662 AEERKELDYLYS

-689 GAKVLGNNF
+689 GAKALGNNF
-698 FGKAAALASDP
+698 FGNAAALASDP

-716 YNKNAKQSFTNLTK
+716 YNKNAKQSLTNLTK

-749 INPDGE
+749 INPDGK

-778 VTDIDAINKRLGE
+778 VTDVDVINKRLGE

-812 IKWDNE
+812 IKWDSE

-930 KTIDGEI
+930 KTIDGQV

-948 AKTGLTRFNN
+948 AKTGLTRFND
-958 SKISTHFSDIDHP
+958 SKIRTHFSDIDHP

-994 IRARRVDEAAAG
+994 IRARRIDEAAAG
-1006 PLGSMLLAA
+1006 PLGSMLLGV
-1015 GFNTNNEMFSGLGAF
+1015 GFNTNNEMLSGLGAF
-1030 GGRAATRKMA
+1030 GGRSAARKMS

-1053 LKAEANPWIKEA
+1053 LKEQVNPWMKEA
-1065 YEQALNRKIKSIE
+1065 YEQALNRKIKSME
-1078 AEAAQNGKTLT
+1078 AEAASNGKTLT

-1096 YLSDAERSQAIEM
+1096 YLSDTERTQAIET
-1109 YLERQQFLKDAFD
+1109 YLERQQFLKDSFD
-1122 QGKTFDIDPKTGDF
+1122 QGITFDVDPETGDY

-1169 NVDQLEQLTGRFRR
+1169 NADQLEQLTGRFRR
-1183 ALPDGT
+1183 ALPDGS

-1203 YRQYVADESAAGRV
+1203 YRQYVAEESAAGRV
-1217 PMDLS
+1217 PMDLA

-1227 LQVRNINESG
+1227 FQVRNINESG

-1247 LTGTEISPSELKT
+1247 LTGAEISPSELKS
-1260 KYAIDV
+1260 KYDIDV
-1266 FGELKSEAARKGV
+1266 FDELKSEAARKGV
-1279 SIADSDPIEIT
+1279 STADSDPIEIT
-1290 RKMLSDSDAL
+1290 KKMLSDSDAL
-1300 DNVQKKIQGDVASY
+1300 DNVQNKIQGYVALDAE
-1314 VEAELNAKKTSLT
+1314 VELDAKKSSLT
-1327 IDLLD
+1327 TDLLD
-1332 EFKAA
+1332 EFKTA
-1337 HDKWVAE
+1337 HNKWVAE

-1357 KQNEIFTEIN
+1357 KQNELFTEIN
-1367 KRNIGANGEAMVDNI
+1367 KRNIGVNGEAMVDNI

-1390 EKARANIIESARK
+1390 EKARANIIESARR

-1413 FTELDKNPYKKQ
+1413 FSELDANPYKKQ
-1425 LVENDLNAKYT
+1425 LVENDLDAKYT
-1436 AALQETADKLSEIS
+1436 AQLQATADKLSEIS

-1489 VSGDNKTLLNKMR
+1489 VSGDNKTLLDKMR
-1502 RDLPVGATDKEGF
+1502 RDLPTGATDKEGF

-1588 KDLDAQINVYRR
+1588 KDLNAQINVYSR
-1600 RLPNAVINKLKNQ
+1600 RLPNAVIDKLKNQ
-1613 EQLTKAQLQFIER
+1613 KNLTKEQLHFIER

-1633 DPAKAKAKL
+1633 DPKKAKEELA
-1642 QKIKFGEI
+1642 KIKFGEI

-1660 AAQKKAGFRNGGILD
+1660 SAQKKAGFRNGGILD

-1687 KKVLKAEQGLVVPE
+1687 KKVLKAEDGLVVPE
-1701 GFNYDW
+1701 DFNYDW

-1713 QTALLNSELKDH
+1713 QTALLNSELKDR

-1745 MSAYKN
+1745 MAAYKN
-1751 QAYTSDHDATE
+1751 QAYTNDHDATE

-1802 TLSNTTHSANTEYG
+1802 ALSNTTHSANTEYG

-1827 FASRSNNAA
+1827 FASRSNNTA

-1850 ASGHDMDDIMG
+1850 ADGHEMDDIMG

-1907 GDIAILNPS
+1907 GDIGILNPS
-1916 QAEDIAQTPEVA
+1916 QVVAQTPEPT
-1928 TSQAQKKEE
+1928 TSQQQKKEE
-1937 SFRLDGDVEGSNYG
+1937 PVRLDGEIEGSNYG
-1951 LYITPKDKFK
+1951 LYRTPKDKFK
-1961 KGISAVGGMISEHA
+1961 KGISTVGSMISEHT

-1988 KNNRRILEQ
+1988 RNNKRILDQ
-1997 MMKIRTSQL
+1997 MMRIRTSQL
-2006 TPLDQHMY
+2006 SPMNQHMY
-2014 VRTGFPLEQA
+2014 VRTGFSLEQA
-2024 ANQQAAQIQS
+2024 ANQQAAQNQS
-2034 QAGRT
+2034 QAGKAQT
-2039 KSSDASLNNAV
+2039 SNASLNNAV
-2050 VLEAADKAAALRQQ
+2050 ALEAADKAAALRQQ

-2081 ALDRQATAYNLNV
+2081 TLDRQVAAYNLNV
-2094 KDKNAAALTN
+2094 KDKNTAALAN

-2126 YLTELE
+2126 YLFELE
-2132 KRRRE
+2132 KRKRE
-2137 EDLMKQKYREAFMTQ
+2137 EDIQKQRYRDAFMTQ

-2163 NDPEYKRLYDAFKNT
+2163 NDPEYKRLYDAFKST
-2178 SPGTDAY
+2178 SPGTYAY

-2197 HFTLSHSIDN
+2197 HFTLSHSINN
-2207 LNEWAKSKKLRDR
+2207 LNEWAKYKKLHDR
-2220 INVSTNSDYVPDII
+2220 INVSDNNDYIPDII
-2234 SARKGRKIDDSEI
+2234 SAKRGRKIDDSEI
-2247 KAQEKDNDRIVKQIL
+2247 EAQEKDNDRIIEQIL

>member
-7 KLQTGGTVDTQEVED
+7 KLQTGGTVETQETEY

-48 AKHLGLKPGSKKYDE
+48 AKHLGLKPGTKKYDE

-70 IQKGIMDGTFSRGEG
+70 IQKGIMNGTFSRGEG
-85 LVYTGSIIG
+85 LVYTGSIIS

-107 DKVIAQKAKNVQET
+107 DKVIAQKTKNMQET
-121 ASEAKTQADFD
+121 ASQAKTQADFD
-132 PSLLKNYFYKKF
+132 PALLKNYFYKKF

-159 DAVDEE
+159 DTVDEN
-165 GKRGSFNR
+165 GTRRSFNR

-182 SYADSFEGSNYN
+182 SYADSFEGSDYN
-194 WSNSAYLNKDDYQ
+194 WSNSAYLNKEDYQ

-222 DNDIAAKL
+222 DNNIAAKL

-236 AQLREYLFGSG
+236 AQLREYLFGNG
-247 KKLDDAPAEGSYEDL
+247 KKLDDAPAEGSYGAL
-262 LAAKKKELDADV
+262 LSAKKKELDADV

-289 EFADDYKYSKYGDMQ
+289 EFADDYKYSKYGDIQ

-310 NWANTNWAW
+310 NWANTNWTW

-424 NYEKGTALKYNV
+424 NYEKGTALKYNA
-436 KNGAFSLVHVHRT
+436 KSGAFSLVHVHRT

-564 GNVVAPILGLGATGM
+564 GNVVAPIMGLGATGM

-590 TRTEVGTNLAIN
+590 TRTEVATNLAVN

-616 GKAAKAVKLGKGALQ
+616 GKVAKAVKLGKGALQ

-637 GAFNTAS
+637 GAFNTA
-644 NLDRMKELRQK
+644 NNFDRIKELRQK
-655 AEAGTLS
+655 EEAGTLS

-681 GVKGLAGQ
+681 GIKGLAGQ
-689 GAKVLGNNF
+689 GAKALGNNF
-698 FGKAAALASDP
+698 FGNAAALASDP

-716 YNKNAKQSFTNLTK
+716 YSKNARKSFTNLTK

-778 VTDIDAINKRLGE
+778 VTDVDVINKRLGE

-812 IKWDNE
+812 IKWDSE

-833 VSGELKITVRGADGN
+833 ISGELKITVRGADGN

-930 KTIDGEI
+930 KTIDGQV

-948 AKTGLTRFNN
+948 AKTGLTRFND

-994 IRARRVDEAAAG
+994 IRARRIDEAAAG

-1030 GGRAATRKMA
+1030 GGRSAARKMS

-1053 LKAEANPWIKEA
+1053 LKEQAKPWMKEA

-1078 AEAAQNGKTLT
+1078 AEAATNGKTLT

-1096 YLSDAERSQAIEM
+1096 YLSDTERTQAIET
-1109 YLERQQFLKDAFD
+1109 YLKRQQFLKDSFD
-1122 QGKTFDIDPKTGDF
+1122 QGKTFDVDPETGDF

-1143 INKTKRSVVNDLI
+1143 ISNTKQSVVNDLI
-1156 RKGFDKDSSLKKY
+1156 NKGFDKDSSLKMY
-1169 NVDQLEQLTGRFRR
+1169 NADQLEQLTGRFRR
-1183 ALPDGT
+1183 ALPDGS

-1203 YRQYVADESAAGRV
+1203 YRQYVAEESAAGRV
-1217 PMDLS
+1217 PMDL
-1222 AFIDD
+1222 ADFIDD
-1227 LQVRNINESG
+1227 FQVRNINESG

-1247 LTGTEISPSELKT
+1247 LTGAEISPSELKS

-1266 FGELKSEAARKGV
+1266 FDELKSEAARKGV
-1279 SIADSDPIEIT
+1279 STADSDPIEIT
-1290 RKMLSDSDAL
+1290 KKMLSDSDAL
-1300 DNVQKKIQGDVASY
+1300 DNVQNKIQGDVALHA
-1314 VEAELNAKKTSLT
+1314 EAELNAKKSSLT
-1327 IDLLD
+1327 TDLLD
-1332 EFKAA
+1332 EFKTA
-1337 HDKWVAE
+1337 HNKWVAE

-1357 KQNEIFTEIN
+1357 KQNELFTEIN

-1390 EKARANIIESARK
+1390 EKARENIIESARR

-1413 FTELDKNPYKKQ
+1413 FSKLDANPYKKQ

-1436 AALQETADKLSEIS
+1436 AALQEMTDKLNEIS

-1464 NNWLAKNFAKRGD
+1464 NNWLAKNFAKKGD

-1502 RDLPVGATDKEGF
+1502 KDLPTGATDKEGF

-1527 DTSDESHLRLMLGDP
+1527 DTADESHLRLMLGDP

-1557 IDLLKRAGYDETT
+1557 IELLRRAGYDETSST
-1570 SAALKNAMENS
+1570 ALRNAMENS

-1600 RLPNAVINKLKNQ
+1600 RLPNAVVDKLKNQ
-1613 EQLTKAQLQFIER
+1613 KQLTKEQLSFVER
-1626 NAGITIS
+1626 NAGITITDS
-1633 DPAKAKAKL
+1633 KKAKAEL

-1687 KKVLKAEQGLVVPE
+1687 KKVLKAEEGLVIPKD
-1701 GFNYDW
+1701 FNYDW

-1713 QTALLNSELKDH
+1713 QTALLNSELKDR

-1745 MSAYKN
+1745 MAAYKN

-1816 LGEHNRLFRKM
+1816 LAEHNRLFRKM

-1850 ASGHDMDDIMG
+1850 ADGHEMDDIMG

-1916 QAEDIAQTPEVA
+1916 QVVAQTPEPT
-1928 TSQAQKKEE
+1928 TSQQQKKEE
-1937 SFRLDGDVEGSNYG
+1937 PVRLDGEVEGSNYG
-1951 LYITPKDKFK
+1951 LYRTPKDKFK
-1961 KGISAVGGMISEHA
+1961 KGISTVGSMISEHT
-1975 PDFMALGRYLSNK
+1975 PDLMALGHYLSNK
-1988 KNNRRILEQ
+1988 RGNKRVLDQ
-1997 MMKIRTSQL
+1997 MMRIRTSQL
-2006 TPLDQHMY
+2006 SPMNQHMY
-2014 VRTGFPLEQA
+2014 VRTGFSLEQA
-2024 ANQQAAQIQS
+2024 ANQQAAQNQS
-2034 QAGRT
+2034 QAGKART
-2039 KSSDASLNNAV
+2039 SNASLNNAV
-2050 VLEAADKAAALRQQ
+2050 ALEAADKAAALRQQ
-2064 GNLKSADVM
+2064 WNLKSADVM

-2081 ALDRQATAYNLNV
+2081 ALDRQVAAYNLNV
-2094 KDKNAAALTN
+2094 KDKNTAALAN

-2126 YLTELE
+2126 YLLELE
-2132 KRRRE
+2132 KRKRE
-2137 EDLMKQKYREAFMTQ
+2137 EDIQKQRYRDAFMAQ

-2163 NDPEYKRLYDAFKNT
+2163 NDPEYKRLYDAFKST

-2197 HFTLSHSIDN
+2197 HFTLSHSINN
-2207 LNEWAKSKKLRDR
+2207 LNEWAKYKKLHDR
-2220 INVSTNSDYVPDII
+2220 INVSANNDYIPDII
-2234 SARKGRKIDDSEI
+2234 SAKRGRKIDDSEI
-2247 KAQEKDNDRIVKQIL
+2247 KAQEKDNDRIIKQIL

>member
-107 DKVIAQKAKNVQET
+107 DKVIAQKAKNTQET

-165 GKRGSFNR
+165 GKRRSFNR

-247 KKLDDAPAEGSYEDL
+247 KKLDDAPAEGSYEAL

-274 KAGILTQEEANQKLK
+274 KAGILTEEEANQKLR

-417 IYLNDSI
+417 MYLNDSI
-424 NYEKGTALKYNV
+424 NYEKGTALKYNA
-436 KNGAFSLVHVHRT
+436 KSGAFSLVHVHRT

-564 GNVVAPILGLGATGM
+564 GNVVAPIMGLGATGM

-590 TRTEVGTNLAIN
+590 TRTEVATNLAIN

-616 GKAAKAVKLGKGALQ
+616 GKVAKAVKLGKGALQ

-637 GAFNTAS
+637 GAFNTA
-644 NLDRMKELRQK
+644 NNIDRMKELRQK

-674 MAAGTVV
+674 MAAGTIV

-689 GAKVLGNNF
+689 GAKALGNNF
-698 FGKAAALASDP
+698 FGKRLAEVSDP
-709 LLAVKSL
+709 LLAIKSL
-716 YNKNAKQSFTNLTK
+716 YSKNAKQSLTNLTK
-730 PLTAANTEVTKGE
+730 PLTAANAEVTKGE

-778 VTDIDAINKRLGE
+778 VTDVDVINKRLGE

-812 IKWDNE
+812 IKWDSE

-848 DVELAFTEAQ
+848 DVKLAFTEAQ

-915 KAARDKYETFEVAKS
+915 KAARSKYETFEVAKS
-930 KTIDGEI
+930 KTVDGEI

-958 SKISTHFSDIDHP
+958 SKISTHFSDIDYP
-971 DLITQQGAYDINT
+971 DLITQQGTYDINT

-994 IRARRVDEAAAG
+994 IRARRVDKAAAG

-1030 GGRAATRKMA
+1030 GSRSATRKMS

-1053 LKAEANPWIKEA
+1053 ANPWMKEA
-1065 YEQALNRKIKSIE
+1065 YEQALNRKIKSVE
-1078 AEAAQNGKTLT
+1078 AEATKNGKTLT

-1096 YLSDAERSQAIEM
+1096 YLSDAERSQAIET
-1109 YLERQQFLKDAFD
+1109 YLERQQVLKDAFD
-1122 QGKTFDIDPKTGDF
+1122 QGKTFDIDPETGDF
-1136 DISKPIS
+1136 DVSEPIS
-1143 INKTKRSVVNDLI
+1143 INKTKRSVVNNLI
-1156 RKGFDKDSSLKKY
+1156 RKGFDKDSSLRKY

-1227 LQVRNINESG
+1227 LQVRSINESG

-1266 FGELKSEAARKGV
+1266 FDELKSEAARKGV
-1279 SIADSDPIEIT
+1279 SMADSDPIEIT

-1300 DNVQKKIQGDVASY
+1300 DNVQKKIQGDVTSY

-1327 IDLLD
+1327 TDLLD

-1382 STTQGITR
+1382 STTQGIAR

-1436 AALQETADKLSEIS
+1436 AQLQATADKLSEIS

-1502 RDLPVGATDKEGF
+1502 RDLPTGATDKEGF

-1588 KDLDAQINVYRR
+1588 KDLDAQINVYSR
-1600 RLPNAVINKLKNQ
+1600 RLPNAVIDKLKNQ
-1613 EQLTKAQLQFIER
+1613 KQLTKAQLHFIER

-1633 DPAKAKAKL
+1633 DPAKAKAELK
-1642 QKIKFGEI
+1642 KIKFKEI

-1660 AAQKKAGFRNGGILD
+1660 AAQKKARFRNGGILD

-1687 KKVLKAEQGLVVPE
+1687 KKVLKAEQGLIVPE
-1701 GFNYDW
+1701 DFNYDW

-1713 QTALLNSELKDH
+1713 QTALLNSELKDR

-1745 MSAYKN
+1745 MAAYKN

-1850 ASGHDMDDIMG
+1850 ASSHDMDDIMG

-1916 QAEDIAQTPEVA
+1916 QAEDIAQTPEA
-1928 TSQAQKKEE
+1928 PQAQKKEE

-1951 LYITPKDKFK
+1951 LYTTPKDKFK
-1961 KGISAVGGMISEHA
+1961 KGVSAVSGMISEHA

-1988 KNNRRILEQ
+1988 KNNKRILDQ
-1997 MMKIRTSQL
+1997 MMRIRTSQL
-2006 TPLDQHMY
+2006 SPMDQHMY
-2014 VRTGFPLEQA
+2014 VRTGFPLDQA

-2050 VLEAADKAAALRQQ
+2050 ALEAADKAAALRQQ

-2081 ALDRQATAYNLNV
+2081 VLDRQVAAYNLNI

-2137 EDLMKQKYREAFMTQ
+2137 EDLMKQKYREAFMSQ

-2163 NDPEYKRLYDAFKNT
+2163 NDPEYKRLYDAFKTT

-2207 LNEWAKSKKLRDR
+2207 LNEWAKTKKLRDR

-2247 KAQEKDNDRIVKQIL
+2247 KVQEKDNDRIVKQIL

>member
-7 KLQTGGTVDTQEVED
+7 KLQTGGTVETQETEN

-63 YITEAAN
+63 YITKAAN

-107 DKVIAQKAKNVQET
+107 DKVIAQKTKSAQEAT
-121 ASEAKTQADFD
+121 SQAKTQVDFD
-132 PSLLKNYFYKKF
+132 PALLKNYFYKKF

-159 DAVDEE
+159 DTVDED
-165 GKRGSFNR
+165 GNRGSFNR

-194 WSNSAYLNKDDYQ
+194 WSNSAYLNKEDYQ

-222 DNDIAAKL
+222 DNNIAAKL

-236 AQLREYLFGSG
+236 AQLREYLFGNG
-247 KKLDDAPAEGSYEDL
+247 KKLDDTPAEGSYEAL
-262 LAAKKKELDADV
+262 LSAKKKELDADV

-319 TGETNQQIGTLG
+319 TGETNQQIGSLG

-417 IYLNDSI
+417 MYLNDSI
-424 NYEKGTALKYNV
+424 NYEKGTALKYNA
-436 KNGAFSLVHVHRT
+436 KSGAFSLVHVHRT

-564 GNVVAPILGLGATGM
+564 GNVVAPIMGLGATGM

-590 TRTEVGTNLAIN
+590 TRNEVATNLAVN

-616 GKAAKAVKLGKGALQ
+616 GKVAKAVKLGKGALQ

-637 GAFNTAS
+637 GAFNTA
-644 NLDRMKELRQK
+644 NNFDRIKELRQK
-655 AEAGTLS
+655 EEAGTLS

-689 GAKVLGNNF
+689 GAKALGNNF
-698 FGKAAALASDP
+698 FGNAAALASDP

-716 YNKNAKQSFTNLTK
+716 YNKNARKSFTNLTK

-755 QIEITASQKKN
+755 QIEITTSQKKN

-778 VTDIDAINKRLGE
+778 VTDVDVINKRLGE

-812 IKWDNE
+812 IKWDSE

-890 SAVEYNRLTPD
+890 SAVEYNKLTSD

-915 KAARDKYETFEVAKS
+915 KAARDRYETFEVAKS
-930 KTIDGEI
+930 KTIDGQV

-958 SKISTHFSDIDHP
+958 SKIRTHFSDIDHP

-994 IRARRVDEAAAG
+994 IRARRIDEAAAG

-1030 GGRAATRKMA
+1030 GGRSAARKMS

-1053 LKAEANPWIKEA
+1053 LKEQENPWMKEA
-1065 YEQALNRKIKSIE
+1065 YEQALNRKIKSME
-1078 AEAAQNGKTLT
+1078 AEAASNGKTLT

-1096 YLSDAERSQAIEM
+1096 YLSDTERTQAIET
-1109 YLERQQFLKDAFD
+1109 YLERQQFLKDSFD
-1122 QGKTFDIDPKTGDF
+1122 QGKTFDVDPETGDF

-1143 INKTKRSVVNDLI
+1143 IDKTKRSVVNDLI
-1156 RKGFDKDSSLKKY
+1156 SKGFDKDSSLKNY
-1169 NVDQLEQLTGRFRR
+1169 NADQLEQLTGRFRR
-1183 ALPDGT
+1183 ALPDGS

-1203 YRQYVADESAAGRV
+1203 YRQYVAEESAAGRV

-1222 AFIDD
+1222 DFIDD
-1227 LQVRNINESG
+1227 FQVRNINESG

-1247 LTGTEISPSELKT
+1247 LTGSEISQSKLKS

-1266 FGELKSEAARKGV
+1266 FDELKSEAARKGV

-1290 RKMLSDSDAL
+1290 KKMLSDSDAL
-1300 DNVQKKIQGDVASY
+1300 DNVQNKIQGDVALHA
-1314 VEAELNAKKTSLT
+1314 EAELNAKKSSLT
-1327 IDLLD
+1327 TDLLD
-1332 EFKAA
+1332 EFKTA

-1357 KQNEIFTEIN
+1357 KQNELFTEIN
-1367 KRNIGANGEAMVDNI
+1367 KRNIGLNGEAMVDNI
-1382 STTQGITR
+1382 SSTQGITR
-1390 EKARANIIESARK
+1390 EKARANIIESARR

-1413 FTELDKNPYKKQ
+1413 FSELDANPYKKK

-1436 AALQETADKLSEIS
+1436 AALQEMTDKLNELST
-1450 SLEGSLSRRDRENY
+1450 LEGALSRRDRENY
-1464 NNWLAKNFAKRGD
+1464 NNWLSKNFAKRGD
-1477 LDAKLD
+1477 LDAKLEY
-1483 FLKSIS
+1483 LRSIS
-1489 VSGDNKTLLNKMR
+1489 VSGDSKTLLSKMR
-1502 RDLPVGATDKEGF
+1502 KDLPAGATDKEGF

-1527 DTSDESHLRLMLGDP
+1527 DTADESHLRLMLGDP

-1557 IDLLKRAGYDETT
+1557 IELLRRAGYDETS

-1600 RLPNAVINKLKNQ
+1600 RLPNAVIDKLKNQ
-1613 EQLTKAQLQFIER
+1613 KYLTKAELPFVER
-1626 NAGITIS
+1626 NAGITIK
-1633 DPAKAKAKL
+1633 DPEKAKTEL

-1687 KKVLKAEQGLVVPE
+1687 KKVLKAEEGLVVPE
-1701 GFNYDW
+1701 DFNYDW

-1713 QTALLNSELKDH
+1713 QTALLNSELKDR

-1745 MSAYKN
+1745 MAAYKN

-1827 FASRSNNAA
+1827 FASRSNNVA

-1850 ASGHDMDDIMG
+1850 ADGHEMDDIMG

-1916 QAEDIAQTPEVA
+1916 QVVAQIPEPT
-1928 TSQAQKKEE
+1928 TSSQKKKEE
-1937 SFRLDGDVEGSNYG
+1937 PVRLDGEVEGSNYG
-1951 LYITPKDKFK
+1951 LYRTPKDKFK
-1961 KGISAVGGMISEHA
+1961 KGISTVGNMISEHA

-1988 KNNRRILEQ
+1988 RNNKRILDQ
-1997 MMKIRTSQL
+1997 MMRIRTSQL
-2006 TPLDQHMY
+2006 SPMNQHMY
-2014 VRTGFPLEQA
+2014 VRTGFSLEQA
-2024 ANQQAAQIQS
+2024 ANQQAAQNQS
-2034 QAGRT
+2034 QAGKAQT
-2039 KSSDASLNNAV
+2039 SNASLNNAV
-2050 VLEAADKAAALRQQ
+2050 ALEAADKAAALRQQ

-2081 ALDRQATAYNLNV
+2081 ALDRQVAAYNLNV
-2094 KDKNAAALTN
+2094 KDKNTAALTN
-2104 LHNELTRYKAGELS
+2104 LHNELTRYKTGELS

-2126 YLTELE
+2126 YLLELE
-2132 KRRRE
+2132 KRKRE
-2137 EDLMKQKYREAFMTQ
+2137 EDIQKQRYRDAFMTQ
-2152 KQDIEMSMELE
+2152 KQDIEMSIELE
-2163 NDPEYKRLYDAFKNT
+2163 NDPEYKRLYDAFKST

-2197 HFTLSHSIDN
+2197 HFTLSHSINN
-2207 LNEWAKSKKLRDR
+2207 LNEWAKSKKLHDR
-2220 INVSTNSDYVPDII
+2220 INVSANNDYIPDII
-2234 SARKGRKIDDSEI
+2234 SAKRGRKIDDSEI
-2247 KAQEKDNDRIVKQIL
+2247 KAQEKDNDRIIKQIL

>member
-107 DKVIAQKAKNVQET
+107 DKVIAQKTKSAQET
-121 ASEAKTQADFD
+121 ASEAKTQTDFD
-132 PSLLKNYFYKKF
+132 PALLKNYFYKKF

-182 SYADSFEGSNYN
+182 SYADSFEGTNYN

-247 KKLDDAPAEGSYEDL
+247 KKLDDAPAEGSYEAL

-498 QQQNQAN
+498 QQQNQVN

-616 GKAAKAVKLGKGALQ
+616 VKLGKGALQ

-689 GAKVLGNNF
+689 GAKALGNNF

-716 YNKNAKQSFTNLTK
+716 YSKNAKQSFTNLTK

-778 VTDIDAINKRLGE
+778 VTDVDVINKRLGE

-871 ADVKNKAMQEIT
+871 TDVKNKAMQEIT

-937 NPNAVQIAESD
+937 NQNAVQIAESD

-1006 PLGSMLLAA
+1006 PLGSMFLAA

-1030 GGRAATRKMA
+1030 GGRSATRKMS

-1053 LKAEANPWIKEA
+1053 LKAEANPWMKEA
-1065 YEQALNRKIKSIE
+1065 YEQALNRKIKSVE
-1078 AEAAQNGKTLT
+1078 AEAAKNGKTLT

-1096 YLSDAERSQAIEM
+1096 YLSDAERSQAIET
-1109 YLERQQFLKDAFD
+1109 YLERQQVLKDAFD
-1122 QGKTFDIDPKTGDF
+1122 QGKTFDIDPETGDF
-1136 DISKPIS
+1136 DVSKPIS

-1156 RKGFDKDSSLKKY
+1156 RKGFDKDSSLRKY

-1266 FGELKSEAARKGV
+1266 FDELKSEAARKGV

-1300 DNVQKKIQGDVASY
+1300 DNVQKKIQGDVTSY

-1327 IDLLD
+1327 TDLLD

-1382 STTQGITR
+1382 STTQGIAR

-1436 AALQETADKLSEIS
+1436 AQLQATADKLNEIS

-1502 RDLPVGATDKEGF
+1502 KDLPTGATDKEGF

-1588 KDLDAQINVYRR
+1588 KDLDAQINVYSR
-1600 RLPNAVINKLKNQ
+1600 RLPNAVIDKLKNQ
-1613 EQLTKAQLQFIER
+1613 KQLTKAQLHFIER

-1633 DPAKAKAKL
+1633 DPAKAKAELK
-1642 QKIKFGEI
+1642 KIKFEEI

-1687 KKVLKAEQGLVVPE
+1687 KKVLKAEEGLVVPE
-1701 GFNYDW
+1701 DFNYDW

-1916 QAEDIAQTPEVA
+1916 QAEDIAQTPEVP
-1928 TSQAQKKEE
+1928 QAQKKEE

-1951 LYITPKDKFK
+1951 LYTTPKDKFK
-1961 KGISAVGGMISEHA
+1961 KGISAVSGMISEHA

-1988 KNNRRILEQ
+1988 KNNKRILDQ
-1997 MMKIRTSQL
+1997 MMRIRTSQL
-2006 TPLDQHMY
+2006 SPMDQHMY
-2014 VRTGFPLEQA
+2014 VRTGFPLDQA

-2034 QAGRT
+2034 QAGRA

-2050 VLEAADKAAALRQQ
+2050 ALEAADKAAALRQQ

-2081 ALDRQATAYNLNV
+2081 ALDRQVAAYNLNV

-2137 EDLMKQKYREAFMTQ
+2137 EDLMKQKYREAFMSQ

-2163 NDPEYKRLYDAFKNT
+2163 NDPEYKRLYDAFKTT

>member
-7 KLQTGGTVDTQEVED
+7 KLQTGGTVETQETED

-48 AKHLGLKPGSKKYDE
+48 AKYLGLKPGSKKYDE

-107 DKVIAQKAKNVQET
+107 DKVIAQKTKNVQE
-121 ASEAKTQADFD
+121 ASSQAKTQADFD
-132 PSLLKNYFYKKF
+132 PALLKNYFYKKF

-159 DAVDEE
+159 DAVDEN
-165 GKRGSFNR
+165 GNRGSFNR

-194 WSNSAYLNKDDYQ
+194 WSNSAYLNKEDYQ

-222 DNDIAAKL
+222 DNNIAAKL

-236 AQLREYLFGSG
+236 AQLREYLFGNG
-247 KKLDDAPAEGSYEDL
+247 KKLDDAPAEGSYEAL
-262 LAAKKKELDADV
+262 LSAKKKELDADV

-331 PGALDDSK
+331 PEALDDSK

-364 AQYAANLMNQLYAGR
+364 AQYAANLMNQLYAGK

-424 NYEKGTALKYNV
+424 NYEKGTALKYNA
-436 KNGAFSLVHVHRT
+436 KSGAFSLVHVHRT

-564 GNVVAPILGLGATGM
+564 GNVVAPIMGLGATGM

-590 TRTEVGTNLAIN
+590 TRNEVATNLAVN

-616 GKAAKAVKLGKGALQ
+616 GKVAKAVKLGKGALQ

-637 GAFNTAS
+637 GAFNTA
-644 NLDRMKELRQK
+644 NNFDRIKELRQK
-655 AEAGTLS
+655 EEAGTLS

-689 GAKVLGNNF
+689 GAKALGNNF
-698 FGKAAALASDP
+698 FGNAAALASDP

-716 YNKNAKQSFTNLTK
+716 YSKNARKSFTNLTK

-766 MLNTLQQLQKEK
+766 MLNALKQLQKEK
-778 VTDIDAINKRLGE
+778 VTDVDVINKRLGE
-791 AWAKSGENGAWYSKD
+791 AWAKTGENGAWYSKD

-812 IKWDNE
+812 IKWDSE

-833 VSGELKITVRGADGN
+833 VSGELKITVKGADGN

-915 KAARDKYETFEVAKS
+915 KAARDKYETFEIAKS
-930 KTIDGEI
+930 KTIDGQV

-948 AKTGLTRFNN
+948 AKTGLTRFND

-994 IRARRVDEAAAG
+994 IRARHIDEAAAG

-1030 GGRAATRKMA
+1030 GGRSAARKMS
-1040 KVLNEKEQLRQQQ
+1040 KLLNEKEQLRQQQ
-1053 LKAEANPWIKEA
+1053 LKEQENPWMKEA
-1065 YEQALNRKIKSIE
+1065 YEQALNRKIKSKE
-1078 AEAAQNGKTLT
+1078 AEAASNGKTLT

-1096 YLSDAERSQAIEM
+1096 YLSNTERTQAIET
-1109 YLERQQFLKDAFD
+1109 YLERQQFLKDSFD
-1122 QGKTFDIDPKTGDF
+1122 QGKTFDIDPETGDF

-1143 INKTKRSVVNDLI
+1143 IDKTKQSVVDDLI
-1156 RKGFDKDSSLKKY
+1156 SKGFDKDSSLKNY

-1183 ALPDGT
+1183 ALPDGS

-1203 YRQYVADESAAGRV
+1203 YRQYVAEESAAGRIPV
-1217 PMDLS
+1217 DLS
-1222 AFIDD
+1222 DFIDD
-1227 LQVRNINESG
+1227 FQIRNIKESG

-1247 LTGTEISPSELKT
+1247 LTGAEISPSELKS

-1266 FGELKSEAARKGV
+1266 FNELKSEAARKGV
-1279 SIADSDPIEIT
+1279 NIADSDPIEIT
-1290 RKMLSDSDAL
+1290 KKMLSDSDAL
-1300 DNVQKKIQGDVASY
+1300 DNVQNKIQRDVALHA
-1314 VEAELNAKKTSLT
+1314 EAELNAKKSSLT
-1327 IDLLD
+1327 TDLLD
-1332 EFKAA
+1332 EFKTA

-1357 KQNEIFTEIN
+1357 KQNELFTEIN
-1367 KRNIGANGEAMVDNI
+1367 KRNIGLNGETMVDNI
-1382 STTQGITR
+1382 SSIQGITR
-1390 EKARANIIESARK
+1390 EKARANIIESARR

-1413 FTELDKNPYKKQ
+1413 FSELDANPYKKQ

-1436 AALQETADKLSEIS
+1436 AALQEMTDKLNELST
-1450 SLEGSLSRRDRENY
+1450 LEGALSRKDRENY
-1464 NNWLAKNFAKRGD
+1464 NNWLSKNFAKRGD
-1477 LDAKLD
+1477 LDAKLEY
-1483 FLKSIS
+1483 LRGIS
-1489 VSGDNKTLLNKMR
+1489 VSGDSKTLLSKMR
-1502 RDLPVGATDKEGF
+1502 KDLPSGATDKEGF

-1527 DTSDESHLRLMLGDP
+1527 DTADESHLRLMLGDP

-1557 IDLLKRAGYDETT
+1557 IELLQRAGYDETS

-1600 RLPNAVINKLKNQ
+1600 RLPNSVIDRLKNQ
-1613 EQLTKAQLQFIER
+1613 KQLTKAQLSFVER
-1626 NAGITIS
+1626 NAGIAIT
-1633 DPAKAKAKL
+1633 DPKKAKAEL

-1687 KKVLKAEQGLVVPE
+1687 KKVLKAEDGLVVPE
-1701 GFNYDW
+1701 DFNYDW

-1745 MSAYKN
+1745 MAAYKN

-1762 RDIQGFYN
+1762 RDIQSFYN

-1802 TLSNTTHSANTEYG
+1802 VLSNTTHSANTEYG

-1850 ASGHDMDDIMG
+1850 ADGHEMDDIMG

-1916 QAEDIAQTPEVA
+1916 QVVAQTPEPT
-1928 TSQAQKKEE
+1928 TSQQQKKEQPV
-1937 SFRLDGDVEGSNYG
+1937 RLDGEVEGSNYG
-1951 LYITPKDKFK
+1951 LYRTPKDKFK
-1961 KGISAVGGMISEHA
+1961 KGISTVGSMISEHA
-1975 PDFMALGRYLSNK
+1975 PDFMALGHYLSNK
-1988 KNNRRILEQ
+1988 KSNKRILDQ
-1997 MMKIRTSQL
+1997 MMRIRTSQL
-2006 TPLDQHMY
+2006 SPMNQHMY
-2014 VRTGFPLEQA
+2014 VRTGFSLEQA
-2024 ANQQAAQIQS
+2024 ANQQAAQNQS
-2034 QAGRT
+2034 QAGKAQT
-2039 KSSDASLNNAV
+2039 SNASLNNAV
-2050 VLEAADKAAALRQQ
+2050 ALEAADKAAALRQQ

-2081 ALDRQATAYNLNV
+2081 ALDRQVAAYNLNV

-2104 LHNELTRYKAGELS
+2104 LHNELTRYKTGELS

-2126 YLTELE
+2126 YLLELE
-2132 KRRRE
+2132 KRKRE
-2137 EDLMKQKYREAFMTQ
+2137 ENIQKQRYRDAFMTQ
-2152 KQDIEMSMELE
+2152 KQDIEMSIELE
-2163 NDPEYKRLYDAFKNT
+2163 NDPEYKRLYDAFKST

-2197 HFTLSHSIDN
+2197 HFTLSHSINN
-2207 LNEWAKSKKLRDR
+2207 LNEWAKYKKLHDR
-2220 INVSTNSDYVPDII
+2220 INVSANNDYIPDII
-2234 SARKGRKIDDSEI
+2234 SAKRGRKIDDSEI
-2247 KAQEKDNDRIVKQIL
+2247 KAQEKDNDRIIKQIL

>member
-107 DKVIAQKAKNVQET
+107 DKVIAQKTKSAQET

-132 PSLLKNYFYKKF
+132 PALLKNYFYKKF

-247 KKLDDAPAEGSYEDL
+247 KKLDDAPAEGSYEAL

-274 KAGILTQEEANQKLK
+274 KAGILTEEEANQKLK

-319 TGETNQQIGTLG
+319 TGEINQQIGTLG

-498 QQQNQAN
+498 QQQNQVN

-590 TRTEVGTNLAIN
+590 TRTEAGTNLAIN

-689 GAKVLGNNF
+689 GAKALGNNF

-716 YNKNAKQSFTNLTK
+716 YSKNAKQSFTNLTK

-778 VTDIDAINKRLGE
+778 VTDVDVINKRLGE

-871 ADVKNKAMQEIT
+871 TDVKNKAMQEIT

-1030 GGRAATRKMA
+1030 GGRSATRKMS
-1040 KVLNEKEQLRQQQ
+1040 KVLNEKKQLRQQQ
-1053 LKAEANPWIKEA
+1053 LKAEANPWMKEA

-1078 AEAAQNGKTLT
+1078 AEAAKNGKTLT

-1096 YLSDAERSQAIEM
+1096 YLSDAERSQAIET
-1109 YLERQQFLKDAFD
+1109 YLERQQVLKDAFD
-1122 QGKTFDIDPKTGDF
+1122 QGKTFDIDPETGDF
-1136 DISKPIS
+1136 DVSNPIS

-1156 RKGFDKDSSLKKY
+1156 RKGFDKDSSLRKY

-1266 FGELKSEAARKGV
+1266 FDELKSEAARKGV
-1279 SIADSDPIEIT
+1279 SIADSDLIEIT

-1300 DNVQKKIQGDVASY
+1300 DNVQKKIQGDVTSY

-1327 IDLLD
+1327 TDLLD

-1382 STTQGITR
+1382 STTQGIAR
-1390 EKARANIIESARK
+1390 EKARANIIESARR

-1436 AALQETADKLSEIS
+1436 AQLQATADKLSEIS

-1502 RDLPVGATDKEGF
+1502 KDLPTGATDKEGF

-1588 KDLDAQINVYRR
+1588 KDLDAQINVYSR
-1600 RLPNAVINKLKNQ
+1600 RLPNAVIDKLKNQ
-1613 EQLTKAQLQFIER
+1613 KQLTKAQLHFIER

-1633 DPAKAKAKL
+1633 DPAKAKAELK
-1642 QKIKFGEI
+1642 KIKFEEI

-1687 KKVLKAEQGLVVPE
+1687 KKVLKAEEGLVVPKD
-1701 GFNYDW
+1701 FNYDW

-1762 RDIQGFYN
+1762 RDIQDFYN

-1916 QAEDIAQTPEVA
+1916 QVEDIAQTPEA
-1928 TSQAQKKEE
+1928 PQAQKKEE

-1951 LYITPKDKFK
+1951 LYTTPKDKFK
-1961 KGISAVGGMISEHA
+1961 KGISAVSGMISEHA

-1988 KNNRRILEQ
+1988 KNNKRILDQ
-1997 MMKIRTSQL
+1997 MMRIRTSQL
-2006 TPLDQHMY
+2006 SPMDQHMY
-2014 VRTGFPLEQA
+2014 VRTGFPLDQA

-2034 QAGRT
+2034 QAGRA

-2050 VLEAADKAAALRQQ
+2050 ALEAADKAAALRQQ

-2081 ALDRQATAYNLNV
+2081 ALDRQVAAYNLNV

-2137 EDLMKQKYREAFMTQ
+2137 EDLMKQKYREAFMSQ

-2163 NDPEYKRLYDAFKNT
+2163 NDPEYKRLYDAFKTT

>member
-7 KLQTGGTVDTQEVED
+7 KLQTGGTVETQETED

-107 DKVIAQKAKNVQET
+107 DKVIAQKAKSAQEAT
-121 ASEAKTQADFD
+121 SQAKTQVDFD
-132 PSLLKNYFYKKF
+132 PALLKNYFYKKF

-159 DAVDEE
+159 DTVDEN
-165 GKRGSFNR
+165 GNRGSFNR

-194 WSNSAYLNKDDYQ
+194 WSNSAYLNKEDYQ

-222 DNDIAAKL
+222 DNNIAAKL

-236 AQLREYLFGSG
+236 AQLREYLFGNG
-247 KKLDDAPAEGSYEDL
+247 KKLDDAPAEGSYEAL
-262 LAAKKKELDADV
+262 LSAKKKELDADV

-417 IYLNDSI
+417 MYLNDSI
-424 NYEKGTALKYNV
+424 NYEKGTALKYNA
-436 KNGAFSLVHVHRT
+436 KSGAFSLVHVHRT

-490 GAELQAIG
+490 GAELQDIG

-556 GVSFVPVV
+556 GVSFVPVI
-564 GNVVAPILGLGATGM
+564 GNVVAPIMGLGATGM

-590 TRTEVGTNLAIN
+590 TKNEVATNLAVN

-616 GKAAKAVKLGKGALQ
+616 GKVAKAVKLGKGALQ

-637 GAFNTAS
+637 GAFNTA
-644 NLDRMKELRQK
+644 NNFDRIKELRQK
-655 AEAGTLS
+655 EEAGTLS

-689 GAKVLGNNF
+689 GAKALGNNF
-698 FGKAAALASDP
+698 FGNAAALASDP

-716 YNKNAKQSFTNLTK
+716 YNKNARKSFTNLTK
-730 PLTAANTEVTKGE
+730 PLTAANTKVTKGE

-778 VTDIDAINKRLGE
+778 VTDVDVINKRLGE

-812 IKWDNE
+812 IKWDSE

-871 ADVKNKAMQEIT
+871 TNVKNKAMQEIT

-890 SAVEYNRLTPD
+890 SAVEYNKLTPD

-930 KTIDGEI
+930 KTIDGQV
-937 NPNAVQIAESD
+937 NPNAVQITESD
-948 AKTGLTRFNN
+948 AKAGLTRFND

-994 IRARRVDEAAAG
+994 IRARRIDEAAAG

-1030 GGRAATRKMA
+1030 GGRSAARKMS

-1053 LKAEANPWIKEA
+1053 LKEQENPWMKEA
-1065 YEQALNRKIKSIE
+1065 YEQALNRKIKSKE
-1078 AEAAQNGKTLT
+1078 AEAASNGKTLT

-1096 YLSDAERSQAIEM
+1096 YLSDTERTQAIET
-1109 YLERQQFLKDAFD
+1109 YLERQQFLKDSFD
-1122 QGKTFDIDPKTGDF
+1122 QGKTFDIDPETGDF
-1136 DISKPIS
+1136 DVSKPIP
-1143 INKTKRSVVNDLI
+1143 INKDKQSVVNDLI
-1156 RKGFDKDSSLKKY
+1156 YKGFDKDSSLKIY
-1169 NVDQLEQLTGRFRR
+1169 NADQLEQLTGRFRR
-1183 ALPDGT
+1183 ALPDGS

-1203 YRQYVADESAAGRV
+1203 YRQYVAEESAAGRIPV
-1217 PMDLS
+1217 DLS
-1222 AFIDD
+1222 DFIDD

-1247 LTGTEISPSELKT
+1247 LTGAEISPSELKS

-1266 FGELKSEAARKGV
+1266 FDELKSEAARKGI
-1279 SIADSDPIEIT
+1279 STADNDPIEIT
-1290 RKMLSDSDAL
+1290 KKMLSDSDAL
-1300 DNVQKKIQGDVASY
+1300 DNVQNKIQGDVALHA
-1314 VEAELNAKKTSLT
+1314 EAELNAKKSSLT
-1327 IDLLD
+1327 TDLLD
-1332 EFKAA
+1332 EFKTA

-1357 KQNEIFTEIN
+1357 KQNELFTEIN
-1367 KRNIGANGEAMVDNI
+1367 KRNIGLNGEAMVDNI
-1382 STTQGITR
+1382 SSTQGITR
-1390 EKARANIIESARK
+1390 EKARANIIESARR

-1413 FTELDKNPYKKQ
+1413 FSELDANPYKKQ

-1436 AALQETADKLSEIS
+1436 AALQEMTDKLNELST
-1450 SLEGSLSRRDRENY
+1450 LEGALSRRDRENY
-1464 NNWLAKNFAKRGD
+1464 NNWLSKNFAKRGD
-1477 LDAKLD
+1477 LDAKLEY
-1483 FLKSIS
+1483 LRGIS
-1489 VSGDNKTLLNKMR
+1489 VSGDNKTLLSKMR
-1502 RDLPVGATDKEGF
+1502 KDLPAGATDKEGF

-1527 DTSDESHLRLMLGDP
+1527 DTADESHLRLMLGDP

-1557 IDLLKRAGYDETT
+1557 IELLRRAGYDETS
-1570 SAALKNAMENS
+1570 SAAIKNAMENS

-1613 EQLTKAQLQFIER
+1613 KQLTKAQLSFVER
-1626 NAGITIS
+1626 NAGITITDS
-1633 DPAKAKAKL
+1633 AKAKAEL

-1687 KKVLKAEQGLVVPE
+1687 KKVLKAEEGLVVPKD
-1701 GFNYDW
+1701 FNYDW

-1713 QTALLNSELKDH
+1713 QTALLNSELKDR

-1745 MSAYKN
+1745 MAAYKN
-1751 QAYTSDHDATE
+1751 QAYTNDHDATE

-1790 KIRGTWGVGKDG
+1790 KIRETWGVGKDG

-1850 ASGHDMDDIMG
+1850 ADGHEMDDIMG

-1916 QAEDIAQTPEVA
+1916 QVVAQTSEPT
-1928 TSQAQKKEE
+1928 TSQQQKKEE
-1937 SFRLDGDVEGSNYG
+1937 PVRLDGEVEGSNYG
-1951 LYITPKDKFK
+1951 LYRTPKDKFK
-1961 KGISAVGGMISEHA
+1961 KGISTVESMISEHA

-1988 KNNRRILEQ
+1988 KNNKRILDQ
-1997 MMKIRTSQL
+1997 MMRIRTSQL
-2006 TPLDQHMY
+2006 SPMNQHMY
-2014 VRTGFPLEQA
+2014 VRTGFSLEQA
-2024 ANQQAAQIQS
+2024 ANQQAAQNQS
-2034 QAGRT
+2034 QAGKAQT
-2039 KSSDASLNNAV
+2039 SNSSLNNAV
-2050 VLEAADKAAALRQQ
+2050 ALEAADKAAALRQQ

-2081 ALDRQATAYNLNV
+2081 ALDRQVAAYNLNV

-2104 LHNELTRYKAGELS
+2104 LHNELTRYKTGELS

-2126 YLTELE
+2126 YLLELE
-2132 KRRRE
+2132 KRKRE
-2137 EDLMKQKYREAFMTQ
+2137 EDIQKQRYRDAFMTQ
-2152 KQDIEMSMELE
+2152 KQDIEMSIELE
-2163 NDPEYKRLYDAFKNT
+2163 NDPEYKRLYDAFKST

-2197 HFTLSHSIDN
+2197 HFTLSHSINN
-2207 LNEWAKSKKLRDR
+2207 LNEWAKSKKLHDR
-2220 INVSTNSDYVPDII
+2220 INVSANNDYTPDII
-2234 SARKGRKIDDSEI
+2234 SAKRGRKIDDSEI
-2247 KAQEKDNDRIVKQIL
+2247 KAQEKDNDRIIKQIL

>member
-7 KLQTGGTVDTQEVED
+7 KLQTGGTVETQETED

-107 DKVIAQKAKNVQET
+107 DKVIAQKAKSAQE
-121 ASEAKTQADFD
+121 AISQAKTQADFD
-132 PSLLKNYFYKKF
+132 PALLKNYFYKKF

-159 DAVDEE
+159 DTVDEN
-165 GKRGSFNR
+165 GNRGSFNR

-182 SYADSFEGSNYN
+182 SYADSFEGSDYN
-194 WSNSAYLNKDDYQ
+194 WSNSAYLNKEDYQ

-222 DNDIAAKL
+222 DNNIAAKL

-236 AQLREYLFGSG
+236 AQLREYLFGNG
-247 KKLDDAPAEGSYEDL
+247 KKLDDAPAEGSYEAL
-262 LAAKKKELDADV
+262 LSAKKKELDADV

-417 IYLNDSI
+417 MYLNDSI
-424 NYEKGTALKYNV
+424 NYEKGTALKYNA
-436 KNGAFSLVHVHRT
+436 KSGAFSLVHVHRT

-564 GNVVAPILGLGATGM
+564 GNVVAPIMGLGATGM

-590 TRTEVGTNLAIN
+590 TRNEVATNLAVN

-616 GKAAKAVKLGKGALQ
+616 GKVAKAVKLGKGALQ

-637 GAFNTAS
+637 GAFNTA
-644 NLDRMKELRQK
+644 NNFDRIKELRQK
-655 AEAGTLS
+655 EEAGTLS

-689 GAKVLGNNF
+689 GAKALGNNF
-698 FGKAAALASDP
+698 FGNAAALASDP

-716 YNKNAKQSFTNLTK
+716 YSKNARKSFTNLTK

-778 VTDIDAINKRLGE
+778 VTDVDVINKRLGE

-812 IKWDNE
+812 IKWDSE

-890 SAVEYNRLTPD
+890 SAVEYNKLTPD

-930 KTIDGEI
+930 KTIDGQV

-958 SKISTHFSDIDHP
+958 SKINTHFSDIDHP

-994 IRARRVDEAAAG
+994 IRARRIDEAAAG
-1006 PLGSMLLAA
+1006 PLGSMFLAA

-1030 GGRAATRKMA
+1030 GGRSAARKMS

-1053 LKAEANPWIKEA
+1053 LKEQANPWMKEA
-1065 YEQALNRKIKSIE
+1065 YEQALNRKIKSME
-1078 AEAAQNGKTLT
+1078 AEAASNGKTLT

-1096 YLSDAERSQAIEM
+1096 YLSDTERTQAIET
-1109 YLERQQFLKDAFD
+1109 YLERQKFLKDSFD
-1122 QGKTFDIDPKTGDF
+1122 QGKTFDVDPETGDF

-1143 INKTKRSVVNDLI
+1143 IDKTKQSVVNDLI
-1156 RKGFDKDSSLKKY
+1156 LKGFDKDSSLKIY
-1169 NVDQLEQLTGRFRR
+1169 NADQLEQLTGRFRR
-1183 ALPDGT
+1183 ALPDGS

-1203 YRQYVADESAAGRV
+1203 YRQYVAEESAAGRIPV
-1217 PMDLS
+1217 DL
-1222 AFIDD
+1222 ADFIDD
-1227 LQVRNINESG
+1227 FQIRNINESG

-1247 LTGTEISPSELKT
+1247 LTGAEISPQELKS
-1260 KYAIDV
+1260 KYSIDV
-1266 FGELKSEAARKGV
+1266 FDELKSEAARKGV

-1290 RKMLSDSDAL
+1290 KKMLSDSDAL
-1300 DNVQKKIQGDVASY
+1300 ENVQNKIQGDVALHA
-1314 VEAELNAKKTSLT
+1314 EAELNAKKSSLT
-1327 IDLLD
+1327 TDLLD
-1332 EFKAA
+1332 EFKTA

-1357 KQNEIFTEIN
+1357 KQNELFTEIN

-1390 EKARANIIESARK
+1390 EKARANIIESARR

-1413 FTELDKNPYKKQ
+1413 FSELDANPYKKQ
-1425 LVENDLNAKYT
+1425 LVEKDLNAKYT
-1436 AALQETADKLSEIS
+1436 AALQEMTDKFNELAT
-1450 SLEGSLSRRDRENY
+1450 LEGELSRKDHENY

-1477 LDAKLD
+1477 LDAKLEY
-1483 FLKSIS
+1483 LRGIS
-1489 VSGDNKTLLNKMR
+1489 VSGDSKTLLSKMR
-1502 RDLPVGATDKEGF
+1502 RDLPAGATDKEGF

-1527 DTSDESHLRLMLGDP
+1527 DTADESHLRLMLGDP

-1550 TIQIERR
+1550 TIQIERK
-1557 IDLLKRAGYDETT
+1557 IELLQRAGYDETS

-1600 RLPNAVINKLKNQ
+1600 RLPNAVIDKLKNQ
-1613 EQLTKAQLQFIER
+1613 KYLTKAELPFVER
-1626 NAGITIS
+1626 NARITIK
-1633 DPAKAKAKL
+1633 DPEKAKTEL

-1687 KKVLKAEQGLVVPE
+1687 KKVLKAEEGLVVPKD
-1701 GFNYDW
+1701 FNYDW

-1713 QTALLNSELKDH
+1713 QTALLNSELKDR

-1745 MSAYKN
+1745 MAAYKN

-1762 RDIQGFYN
+1762 RDIQSFYN

-1850 ASGHDMDDIMG
+1850 ADGHEMDDIMG

-1916 QAEDIAQTPEVA
+1916 QVVAQTPEP
-1928 TSQAQKKEE
+1928 TISQQQKKEE
-1937 SFRLDGDVEGSNYG
+1937 PVRLDGEVEGSNYG
-1951 LYITPKDKFK
+1951 LYRTPKDKFK
-1961 KGISAVGGMISEHA
+1961 KGISTVGSMISEHA
-1975 PDFMALGRYLSNK
+1975 PDLMALGHYLSNK
-1988 KNNRRILEQ
+1988 KSNKRILDQ
-1997 MMKIRTSQL
+1997 MMRIRTSQL
-2006 TPLDQHMY
+2006 SPMNQHMY
-2014 VRTGFPLEQA
+2014 VRTGFSLEQA
-2024 ANQQAAQIQS
+2024 ANQQAAQNQS
-2034 QAGRT
+2034 QAEKAQT
-2039 KSSDASLNNAV
+2039 SNASLNNAV
-2050 VLEAADKAAALRQQ
+2050 ALEAADKAAALRQQ

-2081 ALDRQATAYNLNV
+2081 ALDRQAAAYNLNV

-2104 LHNELTRYKAGELS
+2104 LHNELTRYKTGELS

-2126 YLTELE
+2126 YLLELE
-2132 KRRRE
+2132 KRKRE
-2137 EDLMKQKYREAFMTQ
+2137 EDIQKQRYRDAFMTQ
-2152 KQDIEMSMELE
+2152 KQDIEMSIELE
-2163 NDPEYKRLYDAFKNT
+2163 NDPEYKRLYDAFKST

-2197 HFTLSHSIDN
+2197 HFTLSHSINN
-2207 LNEWAKSKKLRDR
+2207 LNEWAKYKKLHDR
-2220 INVSTNSDYVPDII
+2220 INVSANNDYIPDII
-2234 SARKGRKIDDSEI
+2234 SAKRGRKIDDSEI
-2247 KAQEKDNDRIVKQIL
+2247 KAQEKDNDRIIKQIL

>member
-7 KLQTGGTVDTQEVED
+7 KLQTGGTVETQETED

-107 DKVIAQKAKNVQET
+107 DKVIAQKTKNVQET
-121 ASEAKTQADFD
+121 ANQAKTQADFD
-132 PSLLKNYFYKKF
+132 PALLKNYFYKKF

-159 DAVDEE
+159 DTVDEN
-165 GKRGSFNR
+165 GNRGSFNR

-182 SYADSFEGSNYN
+182 SYADSFEGSDYN
-194 WSNSAYLNKDDYQ
+194 WSNSAYLNKEDYQ
-207 KKLRDVAVSLRNGVY
+207 KKLRDVAASLRNGVY
-222 DNDIAAKL
+222 DNNIAAKL

-236 AQLREYLFGSG
+236 AQLREYLFGNG
-247 KKLDDAPAEGSYEDL
+247 KKLDDAPAEGSYEAL
-262 LAAKKKELDADV
+262 LSAKKKELDADV
-274 KAGILTQEEANQKLK
+274 KAGILTQKEANQKLK

-417 IYLNDSI
+417 MYLNDSI
-424 NYEKGTALKYNV
+424 NYEKGTALKYNA
-436 KNGAFSLVHVHRT
+436 KSGAFSLVHVHRT

-564 GNVVAPILGLGATGM
+564 GNVVAPIMGLGATGM
-579 HMVADMLDPTV
+579 HMVADILDPTV
-590 TRTEVGTNLAIN
+590 TRTEVATNLAVN

-616 GKAAKAVKLGKGALQ
+616 GKVAKAVKLGKGALQ

-637 GAFNTAS
+637 GAFNTA
-644 NLDRMKELRQK
+644 NNFDRIKELRQK
-655 AEAGTLS
+655 EEAGTLS

-689 GAKVLGNNF
+689 GAKALGNNF
-698 FGKAAALASDP
+698 FGNTAALASDP

-716 YNKNAKQSFTNLTK
+716 YSKNARKSFTNLTK

-749 INPDGE
+749 INPNGE

-778 VTDIDAINKRLGE
+778 VTDVDVINKRLGE

-812 IKWDNE
+812 IKWDSE

-833 VSGELKITVRGADGN
+833 VSGDLKITVKGADGN

-930 KTIDGEI
+930 KTIDGQV

-994 IRARRVDEAAAG
+994 IRARRIDEAAAG
-1006 PLGSMLLAA
+1006 PLGSMLLGV
-1015 GFNTNNEMFSGLGAF
+1015 GFNTNNEMLSGLGAF
-1030 GGRAATRKMA
+1030 GGRSAARKMS

-1053 LKAEANPWIKEA
+1053 LKEQTNPWMKEA
-1065 YEQALNRKIKSIE
+1065 YEQALNRKIKSME
-1078 AEAAQNGKTLT
+1078 AEAASNGKTLT

-1096 YLSDAERSQAIEM
+1096 YLSDTERTQAIET
-1109 YLERQQFLKDAFD
+1109 YLERQQFLKDSFD
-1122 QGKTFDIDPKTGDF
+1122 QGKTFDVDPETGDF

-1143 INKTKRSVVNDLI
+1143 IDKTKQSVVNDLI
-1156 RKGFDKDSSLKKY
+1156 SKGFDKDSSLKMY
-1169 NVDQLEQLTGRFRR
+1169 NADQLEQLTGRFRR
-1183 ALPDGT
+1183 ALPDGS

-1203 YRQYVADESAAGRV
+1203 YRQYIAEESAAGRIPV
-1217 PMDLS
+1217 DL
-1222 AFIDD
+1222 ADFIDD

-1247 LTGTEISPSELKT
+1247 LTGAEISPSELKS

-1266 FGELKSEAARKGV
+1266 FDELKSEAARKGV
-1279 SIADSDPIEIT
+1279 STADSDPIEIT
-1290 RKMLSDSDAL
+1290 KKMLSDSDAL
-1300 DNVQKKIQGDVASY
+1300 NNVQNKIQGDVALHA
-1314 VEAELNAKKTSLT
+1314 EAELNAKKSSLT
-1327 IDLLD
+1327 TDLLD
-1332 EFKAA
+1332 EFKTA
-1337 HDKWVAE
+1337 HNKWVAE

-1357 KQNEIFTEIN
+1357 KQNELFTEIN

-1390 EKARANIIESARK
+1390 ENARANIIESARR

-1413 FTELDKNPYKKQ
+1413 FSELDANPYKKQ

-1436 AALQETADKLSEIS
+1436 AALQEMTDKLNELST
-1450 SLEGSLSRRDRENY
+1450 LEGALSRKDHENY

-1477 LDAKLD
+1477 LDAKLEY
-1483 FLKSIS
+1483 LRGIS
-1489 VSGDNKTLLNKMR
+1489 VSGDSKTLLSRMR
-1502 RDLPVGATDKEGF
+1502 RDLPAGATDKEGF

-1527 DTSDESHLRLMLGDP
+1527 DTADESHLRLMLGDP

-1557 IDLLKRAGYDETT
+1557 IELLRRAGYDETSST
-1570 SAALKNAMENS
+1570 ALRNAMENS

-1588 KDLDAQINVYRR
+1588 KDLDAQINVYKR
-1600 RLPNAVINKLKNQ
+1600 RLPNAVIDKLKNQ
-1613 EQLTKAQLQFIER
+1613 KQLTKAQLSFVER
-1626 NAGITIS
+1626 NAGITITDS
-1633 DPAKAKAKL
+1633 KKAKAEL

-1687 KKVLKAEQGLVVPE
+1687 KKVLKAEEGLVVPKD
-1701 GFNYDW
+1701 FNYDW

-1713 QTALLNSELKDH
+1713 QTALLNSELKDR

-1745 MSAYKN
+1745 MAAYKN
-1751 QAYTSDHDATE
+1751 QAYTNDHDATE

-1816 LGEHNRLFRKM
+1816 LREHNRLFRKM

-1850 ASGHDMDDIMG
+1850 ADGHEMDDIMG

-1916 QAEDIAQTPEVA
+1916 QVVAQTPEPT
-1928 TSQAQKKEE
+1928 TSQQQKKEE
-1937 SFRLDGDVEGSNYG
+1937 PVRLDGEVEGSNYG
-1951 LYITPKDKFK
+1951 LYRTPKDKFK
-1961 KGISAVGGMISEHA
+1961 NGISIVGSMISEHT
-1975 PDFMALGRYLSNK
+1975 PDFMALGHYLSNK
-1988 KNNRRILEQ
+1988 RSNKRILDQ
-1997 MMKIRTSQL
+1997 MMRIRTSQL
-2006 TPLDQHMY
+2006 SPMNQHMY
-2014 VRTGFPLEQA
+2014 VRTGFSLEQA
-2024 ANQQAAQIQS
+2024 ANQQAAQNQS
-2034 QAGRT
+2034 QAGKAQT
-2039 KSSDASLNNAV
+2039 SNASLNNAV
-2050 VLEAADKAAALRQQ
+2050 ALEAADKAAALRQQ
-2064 GNLKSADVM
+2064 WNLKSADVM

-2081 ALDRQATAYNLNV
+2081 ALDRQVAAYNLNV
-2094 KDKNAAALTN
+2094 KDKNTAALTN

-2126 YLTELE
+2126 YLLELE
-2132 KRRRE
+2132 KRKRE
-2137 EDLMKQKYREAFMTQ
+2137 EDIQKQRYRDAFMTQ
-2152 KQDIEMSMELE
+2152 KQDIEMSIELE
-2163 NDPEYKRLYDAFKNT
+2163 NDPEYKRLYDAFKST

-2197 HFTLSHSIDN
+2197 HFTLSHSINN
-2207 LNEWAKSKKLRDR
+2207 LNEWAKYKKLHDR
-2220 INVSTNSDYVPDII
+2220 INVSYNNDYIPDII
-2234 SARKGRKIDDSEI
+2234 SAKRGRKIDDSEI
-2247 KAQEKDNDRIVKQIL
+2247 KAQEKDNDRIIKQIL

>member
-107 DKVIAQKAKNVQET
+107 DKVIAQKTKSAQET

-132 PSLLKNYFYKKF
+132 PALLKNYFYKKF

-182 SYADSFEGSNYN
+182 SYADSFEGTNYN

-222 DNDIAAKL
+222 DNDVAAKL

-247 KKLDDAPAEGSYEDL
+247 KKLDDAPAEGSYEAL
-262 LAAKKKELDADV
+262 LAAKKKELDDDV

-424 NYEKGTALKYNV
+424 NYERGTALKYNV

-637 GAFNTAS
+637 GAFNTA
-644 NLDRMKELRQK
+644 NNIDRMKELRQK

-662 AEERKELDYMYS
+662 AEERKELDYIYS

-778 VTDIDAINKRLGE
+778 VTDVDAINKRLGE

-915 KAARDKYETFEVAKS
+915 KAARDKYETFEIAKS

-958 SKISTHFSDIDHP
+958 SKISTHFSDIDYP

-1006 PLGSMLLAA
+1006 PLGSMFLAA

-1030 GGRAATRKMA
+1030 GGRSATRKMS

-1065 YEQALNRKIKSIE
+1065 YEQALNRKIKSVE
-1078 AEAAQNGKTLT
+1078 AEAAKNGKTLT

-1096 YLSDAERSQAIEM
+1096 YLSDAERSQAIET
-1109 YLERQQFLKDAFD
+1109 YLGRQQVLKDAFD
-1122 QGKTFDIDPKTGDF
+1122 QGKTFDIDPETGDF
-1136 DISKPIS
+1136 DVSKPIS

-1156 RKGFDKDSSLKKY
+1156 RKGFDKDSSLRKY

-1227 LQVRNINESG
+1227 LQVKNINESG

-1266 FGELKSEAARKGV
+1266 FDELKSEAARKGV

-1300 DNVQKKIQGDVASY
+1300 DNVQKKIQGDVTSY

-1327 IDLLD
+1327 TDLLD

-1382 STTQGITR
+1382 STTQGIAR
-1390 EKARANIIESARK
+1390 EKARANIIESARR

-1436 AALQETADKLSEIS
+1436 AQLQATADKLSEIS

-1502 RDLPVGATDKEGF
+1502 KDLPTGATDKEGF

-1570 SAALKNAMENS
+1570 SVALKNAMENS

-1588 KDLDAQINVYRR
+1588 KDLDAQINVYSR
-1600 RLPNAVINKLKNQ
+1600 RLPNAVIDKLKNQ
-1613 EQLTKAQLQFIER
+1613 KQLTKAQLHFIER

-1633 DPAKAKAKL
+1633 DPAKAKAELK
-1642 QKIKFGEI
+1642 KIKFEEI

-1675 KMMFLRTGGEIK
+1675 KMIFLRTGGEIK
-1687 KKVLKAEQGLVVPE
+1687 KKVLKAEEGLVVPE
-1701 GFNYDW
+1701 DFNYDW

-1916 QAEDIAQTPEVA
+1916 QAEDIAQTPEVP
-1928 TSQAQKKEE
+1928 QAQKKEE

-1951 LYITPKDKFK
+1951 LYTTPKDKFK
-1961 KGISAVGGMISEHA
+1961 KGISVVSGMISEHA

-1988 KNNRRILEQ
+1988 KNNKRILDQ
-1997 MMKIRTSQL
+1997 MMRIRTSQL
-2006 TPLDQHMY
+2006 SPMDQHMY
-2014 VRTGFPLEQA
+2014 VRTGFPLDQA

-2050 VLEAADKAAALRQQ
+2050 ALEAADKAAALRQQ

-2081 ALDRQATAYNLNV
+2081 ALDRQVAAYNLNV

-2137 EDLMKQKYREAFMTQ
+2137 EDLMKQKYREAFMSQ

-2163 NDPEYKRLYDAFKNT
+2163 NDPEYKRLYDAFKTT

>member
-7 KLQTGGTVDTQEVED
+7 KLQTGGTVETQETED

-48 AKHLGLKPGSKKYDE
+48 AKYLGLKPGSKKYDE

-107 DKVIAQKAKNVQET
+107 DKVIAQKAKSAQEAT
-121 ASEAKTQADFD
+121 SQAKTQVDFD
-132 PSLLKNYFYKKF
+132 PALLKNYFYKKF

-159 DAVDEE
+159 DTVDEN
-165 GKRGSFNR
+165 GNRGSFNR

-194 WSNSAYLNKDDYQ
+194 WSNSAYLNKEDYQ

-222 DNDIAAKL
+222 DNNIAAKL

-236 AQLREYLFGSG
+236 AQLREYLFGNG
-247 KKLDDAPAEGSYEDL
+247 KKLDDAPVEGSYEAL

-289 EFADDYKYSKYGDMQ
+289 EFADDYKYSKYGDIQ

-417 IYLNDSI
+417 MYLNDSI
-424 NYEKGTALKYNV
+424 NYEKGTALKYNA
-436 KNGAFSLVHVHRT
+436 KSGAFSLVHVHRT

-564 GNVVAPILGLGATGM
+564 GNVVAPIMGLGATGM

-590 TRTEVGTNLAIN
+590 TKNEVATNLAVN

-616 GKAAKAVKLGKGALQ
+616 GKVAKAVKLGKGALQ

-637 GAFNTAS
+637 GAFNTA
-644 NLDRMKELRQK
+644 NNFDRIKELRQK
-655 AEAGTLS
+655 EEAGTLS

-689 GAKVLGNNF
+689 GAKALGNNF
-698 FGKAAALASDP
+698 FGNAAALASDP

-716 YNKNAKQSFTNLTK
+716 YNKNARKSFTNLTK

-778 VTDIDAINKRLGE
+778 VTDVDVINKRLGE

-812 IKWDNE
+812 IKWESE

-833 VSGELKITVRGADGN
+833 VSGELKITVKGADGN

-890 SAVEYNRLTPD
+890 SAVEYNKLTPD

-930 KTIDGEI
+930 KTIDGQV

-948 AKTGLTRFNN
+948 AKAGLTRFNN

-994 IRARRVDEAAAG
+994 IRARRIDEAAAG

-1030 GGRAATRKMA
+1030 GGRSATRKMS

-1053 LKAEANPWIKEA
+1053 LKEQENPWMKEA
-1065 YEQALNRKIKSIE
+1065 YEQALNRKIKSME
-1078 AEAAQNGKTLT
+1078 AEAASNGKTLT

-1096 YLSDAERSQAIEM
+1096 YLSDTERTQAIET
-1109 YLERQQFLKDAFD
+1109 YLERQQFLKDSFD
-1122 QGKTFDIDPKTGDF
+1122 QGKTFDVDPETGDF

-1143 INKTKRSVVNDLI
+1143 VDKTKQSVVNDLI
-1156 RKGFDKDSSLKKY
+1156 LKGFDKDSSLKIY
-1169 NVDQLEQLTGRFRR
+1169 NADQLEQLTGRFRR
-1183 ALPDGT
+1183 ALPDGS

-1203 YRQYVADESAAGRV
+1203 YRQYVAEESAAGRIPV
-1217 PMDLS
+1217 DLS
-1222 AFIDD
+1222 DFIDD
-1227 LQVRNINESG
+1227 FQIRNINESG

-1247 LTGTEISPSELKT
+1247 LTGAEISPSELKS

-1266 FGELKSEAARKGV
+1266 FDELKSEAARKGV

-1290 RKMLSDSDAL
+1290 KKMLSDSDAL
-1300 DNVQKKIQGDVASY
+1300 DNVQNKIQGDVVLHA
-1314 VEAELNAKKTSLT
+1314 ETELNAKKSSLT
-1327 IDLLD
+1327 TDLLD
-1332 EFKAA
+1332 EFKTA

-1357 KQNEIFTEIN
+1357 KQNELFTEIN
-1367 KRNIGANGEAMVDNI
+1367 KRNIGLNGEAMVDNI

-1390 EKARANIIESARK
+1390 EKARANIIESARR

-1413 FTELDKNPYKKQ
+1413 FSELDANPYKKQ

-1436 AALQETADKLSEIS
+1436 AALQEMTDKLNELST
-1450 SLEGSLSRRDRENY
+1450 LEGALSRKDHENY
-1464 NNWLAKNFAKRGD
+1464 NNWLSKNFAKRGD
-1477 LDAKLD
+1477 LDAKLEY
-1483 FLKSIS
+1483 LRGIS
-1489 VSGDNKTLLNKMR
+1489 VSGDSKTLLSKMR
-1502 RDLPVGATDKEGF
+1502 RDLPAGATDKEGF

-1527 DTSDESHLRLMLGDP
+1527 DTADESHLRLMLGDP

-1557 IDLLKRAGYDETT
+1557 IELLRRAGYDETS

-1613 EQLTKAQLQFIER
+1613 KQLTKAQLSFVER
-1626 NAGITIS
+1626 NAGITIT
-1633 DPAKAKAKL
+1633 DPGKAKTEL

-1687 KKVLKAEQGLVVPE
+1687 KKVLKAEEGLVVPKD
-1701 GFNYDW
+1701 FNYDW

-1713 QTALLNSELKDH
+1713 QTALLNSELKDR

-1745 MSAYKN
+1745 MAAYKN
-1751 QAYTSDHDATE
+1751 QAYTNDHDATE
-1762 RDIQGFYN
+1762 RDIQSFYN

-1802 TLSNTTHSANTEYG
+1802 TLSNTTHFANTEYG

-1827 FASRSNNAA
+1827 FASRSNNSA

-1850 ASGHDMDDIMG
+1850 ADGHEMDDIMG

-1916 QAEDIAQTPEVA
+1916 QVVAQTPEPT
-1928 TSQAQKKEE
+1928 TSQQQKKEE
-1937 SFRLDGDVEGSNYG
+1937 PVRLDGEVEGSNYG
-1951 LYITPKDKFK
+1951 LYRTPKDKFK
-1961 KGISAVGGMISEHA
+1961 KGISTVGSMISEHA

-1988 KNNRRILEQ
+1988 RNNKRILDQ

-2006 TPLDQHMY
+2006 SPMNQHMY
-2014 VRTGFPLEQA
+2014 VRTGFSLEQA
-2024 ANQQAAQIQS
+2024 ANQQAAQNQS
-2034 QAGRT
+2034 QAGKAQT
-2039 KSSDASLNNAV
+2039 SNASLNDAV
-2050 VLEAADKAAALRQQ
+2050 ALEAADKAAALRQQ

-2081 ALDRQATAYNLNV
+2081 ALDRQVAAYNLNV

-2104 LHNELTRYKAGELS
+2104 LHNELTRYKTGELS

-2126 YLTELE
+2126 YLLELE
-2132 KRRRE
+2132 KRKRE
-2137 EDLMKQKYREAFMTQ
+2137 EDIQKQRYRDAFMTQ
-2152 KQDIEMSMELE
+2152 KQDIEMSIELE
-2163 NDPEYKRLYDAFKNT
+2163 NDPEYKRLYDAFKST

-2197 HFTLSHSIDN
+2197 HFTLSHSINN
-2207 LNEWAKSKKLRDR
+2207 LNEWAKYKKLHDR
-2220 INVSTNSDYVPDII
+2220 INVSANNDYIPDII
-2234 SARKGRKIDDSEI
+2234 SAKRGRKIDDSEI
-2247 KAQEKDNDRIVKQIL
+2247 KAQEKDNDRIIKQIL

>member
-107 DKVIAQKAKNVQET
+107 DKVIAQKTKSAQET

-132 PSLLKNYFYKKF
+132 PALLKNYFYKKF

-182 SYADSFEGSNYN
+182 SYADSFEGTNYN

-247 KKLDDAPAEGSYEDL
+247 KKLDDAPAEGSYEAL

-274 KAGILTQEEANQKLK
+274 KAGILTEEEANQKLK

-384 GGFDRLTNSDIVR
+384 GSFDRLTNSDIVR

-468 RSTSDKTRWAKDGA
+468 RSTNDKTRWAKDGA

-637 GAFNTAS
+637 GAFNTA
-644 NLDRMKELRQK
+644 NNIDRMKELRQK

-662 AEERKELDYMYS
+662 AEERKELDYIYS

-730 PLTAANTEVTKGE
+730 PLTAANTEVTKGQ

-778 VTDIDAINKRLGE
+778 VTDVDAINKRLGE

-1006 PLGSMLLAA
+1006 PLGSMFLAA
-1015 GFNTNNEMFSGLGAF
+1015 GFNTNNEMLSGLGAF
-1030 GGRAATRKMA
+1030 GGRSATRKMS

-1053 LKAEANPWIKEA
+1053 LKAEANPWMKEA
-1065 YEQALNRKIKSIE
+1065 YEQALNRKIKSVE
-1078 AEAAQNGKTLT
+1078 AEAAKNGKTLT

-1096 YLSDAERSQAIEM
+1096 YLSDAERSQAIET
-1109 YLERQQFLKDAFD
+1109 YLERQQVLKDAFD
-1122 QGKTFDIDPKTGDF
+1122 QGKTFDIDPETGDF
-1136 DISKPIS
+1136 DVSKPIS

-1156 RKGFDKDSSLKKY
+1156 RKGFDKDSSLRKY

-1203 YRQYVADESAAGRV
+1203 YRQYIADESAAGRV

-1227 LQVRNINESG
+1227 LQVKNINESG

-1266 FGELKSEAARKGV
+1266 FDELKSEAARKGV

-1300 DNVQKKIQGDVASY
+1300 DNVQKKIQGDVTSY

-1327 IDLLD
+1327 TDLLD

-1382 STTQGITR
+1382 STTQGIAR

-1413 FTELDKNPYKKQ
+1413 FTELDKNSYKKQ

-1436 AALQETADKLSEIS
+1436 AQLQATADKLSEIS

-1502 RDLPVGATDKEGF
+1502 KDLPTGATDKEGF

-1588 KDLDAQINVYRR
+1588 KDLDAQINVYNR
-1600 RLPNAVINKLKNQ
+1600 RLPNAVIDKLKNQ
-1613 EQLTKAQLQFIER
+1613 KQLTKAQLHFIER

-1633 DPAKAKAKL
+1633 DPAKAKAALK
-1642 QKIKFGEI
+1642 KIKFEEI

-1687 KKVLKAEQGLVVPE
+1687 KKVLKAEEGLVVPE
-1701 GFNYDW
+1701 DFNYDW

-1916 QAEDIAQTPEVA
+1916 QAEDIAQTPEVP
-1928 TSQAQKKEE
+1928 QAQKKEQ

-1951 LYITPKDKFK
+1951 LYTTPKDKFK
-1961 KGISAVGGMISEHA
+1961 KGISAVSGMISEHA

-1988 KNNRRILEQ
+1988 KNNKRILDQ
-1997 MMKIRTSQL
+1997 MMRIRTSQL
-2006 TPLDQHMY
+2006 SPMDQHMY
-2014 VRTGFPLEQA
+2014 VRTGFPLDQA

-2050 VLEAADKAAALRQQ
+2050 ALEAADKAAALRQQ

-2081 ALDRQATAYNLNV
+2081 ALDRQVAAYNLNV

-2137 EDLMKQKYREAFMTQ
+2137 EDLMKQKYREAFMSQ

-2163 NDPEYKRLYDAFKNT
+2163 NDPEYKRLYDAFKTT

>member
-29 ADYDARQLAAD
+29 GDYDARQLAAD

-107 DKVIAQKAKNVQET
+107 DKVIAQKTKSAQET

-132 PSLLKNYFYKKF
+132 PALLKNYFYKKF

-182 SYADSFEGSNYN
+182 SYADSFEGTNYN

-247 KKLDDAPAEGSYEDL
+247 KKLDDAPAEGSYEAL

-546 AGTWT
+546 VGTWT

-637 GAFNTAS
+637 GAFNTA
-644 NLDRMKELRQK
+644 NNIDRMKELRQK

-778 VTDIDAINKRLGE
+778 VTDVDAINKRLGE

-848 DVELAFTEAQ
+848 DIELAFTEAQ

-901 QKSDFDSRMAEIGL
+901 QKSDFNSRMAEIGL

-1006 PLGSMLLAA
+1006 PLGSMFLAA

-1030 GGRAATRKMA
+1030 GGRSATRKMS

-1053 LKAEANPWIKEA
+1053 LKAEANSWMKEA
-1065 YEQALNRKIKSIE
+1065 YEQALNRKIKSVE
-1078 AEAAQNGKTLT
+1078 AEAAKNGKTLT

-1096 YLSDAERSQAIEM
+1096 YLSDAERSQAIET
-1109 YLERQQFLKDAFD
+1109 YLERQQVLKDAFD
-1122 QGKTFDIDPKTGDF
+1122 QGKTFDIDPETGDF
-1136 DISKPIS
+1136 DVSKPIS
-1143 INKTKRSVVNDLI
+1143 INKTKRSVANDLI
-1156 RKGFDKDSSLKKY
+1156 RKGFDKDSSLRKY

-1203 YRQYVADESAAGRV
+1203 YRQYIADESAAGRV

-1227 LQVRNINESG
+1227 LQVKNINESG

-1266 FGELKSEAARKGV
+1266 FDELKSEAARKGV

-1300 DNVQKKIQGDVASY
+1300 DNVQKKIQGDVTSY

-1327 IDLLD
+1327 TDLLD

-1382 STTQGITR
+1382 STTQGIAR

-1436 AALQETADKLSEIS
+1436 AQLQATADKLSEIS

-1502 RDLPVGATDKEGF
+1502 KDLPTGATDKEGF

-1588 KDLDAQINVYRR
+1588 KDLDAQINVYSR
-1600 RLPNAVINKLKNQ
+1600 RLPNAVIDKLKNQ
-1613 EQLTKAQLQFIER
+1613 KQLTKAQLHFIER

-1633 DPAKAKAKL
+1633 DPAKAKAELK
-1642 QKIKFGEI
+1642 KIKFEEI

-1687 KKVLKAEQGLVVPE
+1687 KKVLKAEEGLVVPE
-1701 GFNYDW
+1701 DFNYDW

-1916 QAEDIAQTPEVA
+1916 QAEDIAQTPEVP
-1928 TSQAQKKEE
+1928 QAQKKEE

-1951 LYITPKDKFK
+1951 LYTTPKDKFK
-1961 KGISAVGGMISEHA
+1961 KGISAVSGMISEHA

-1988 KNNRRILEQ
+1988 KNNKRILDQ
-1997 MMKIRTSQL
+1997 MMRIRTSQL
-2006 TPLDQHMY
+2006 SPMDQHMY
-2014 VRTGFPLEQA
+2014 VRTGFPLDQA

-2050 VLEAADKAAALRQQ
+2050 ALEAADKAAALRQQ

-2081 ALDRQATAYNLNV
+2081 ALDRQVAAYNLNV

-2137 EDLMKQKYREAFMTQ
+2137 EDLMKQKYREAFMSQ
-2152 KQDIEMSMELE
+2152 KQDIETAMELE
-2163 NDPEYKRLYDAFKNT
+2163 NDPEYKRLYDAFKTT

-2207 LNEWAKSKKLRDR
+2207 LNEWVKSKKLRDR

>member
-7 KLQTGGTVDTQEVED
+7 KLQTGGTVETQETED

-48 AKHLGLKPGSKKYDE
+48 AKHLGLNPGSKKYDE

-107 DKVIAQKAKNVQET
+107 DKVIAQKTKSAQEAT
-121 ASEAKTQADFD
+121 SQAKTQADFD
-132 PSLLKNYFYKKF
+132 PALLKNYFYKKF

-159 DAVDEE
+159 DTVDKD
-165 GKRGSFNR
+165 GNRGSFNR

-182 SYADSFEGSNYN
+182 SYADSFEGSDYN
-194 WSNSAYLNKDDYQ
+194 WSNSAYLNKEDYQ

-222 DNDIAAKL
+222 DNNVAAKL

-247 KKLDDAPAEGSYEDL
+247 KKLDDVPVEGSYEAL

-274 KAGILTQEEANQKLK
+274 KAGILTSEEANQKLK
-289 EFADDYKYSKYGDMQ
+289 EFADDYKYSKYGDLQ

-397 GVLATLSSQSDKVT
+397 GVLATLSSQSDKIT

-417 IYLNDSI
+417 MYLNDSI
-424 NYEKGTALKYNV
+424 NYEKGTALKYNA
-436 KNGAFSLVHVHRT
+436 KSGAFSLVHVHRT

-564 GNVVAPILGLGATGM
+564 GNVVAPIMGLGATGM

-590 TRTEVGTNLAIN
+590 TRTEVATNLAVN

-616 GKAAKAVKLGKGALQ
+616 GKVAKAVKLGKGALQ

-637 GAFNTAS
+637 GAFNTA
-644 NLDRMKELRQK
+644 NNFDRIKELRQK
-655 AEAGTLS
+655 EEAGTLS

-689 GAKVLGNNF
+689 GAKALGDNF
-698 FGKAAALASDP
+698 FGKAAALTSDP

-716 YNKNAKQSFTNLTK
+716 YSKNAKQSFTNLTK
-730 PLTAANTEVTKGE
+730 PLTAVNAEITKGE

-749 INPDGE
+749 VNPDGE
-755 QIEITASQKKN
+755 QIEVTASQKKN
-766 MLNTLQQLQKEK
+766 MLNALKQLQKEK
-778 VTDIDAINKRLGE
+778 VTDVDVINKRLGE
-791 AWAKSGENGAWYSKD
+791 AWAKTGENGAWYSKD

-883 GDNTKKY
+883 GDDTKKY

-930 KTIDGEI
+930 KTIDGQV

-948 AKTGLTRFNN
+948 AKTGLTRFND

-994 IRARRVDEAAAG
+994 IRARRIDEAAAG
-1006 PLGSMLLAA
+1006 PLGSILLGA

-1030 GGRAATRKMA
+1030 GGRSAARKMS

-1053 LKAEANPWIKEA
+1053 LKEQVNPWMKEA
-1065 YEQALNRKIKSIE
+1065 YEQALNRKIKSME
-1078 AEAAQNGKTLT
+1078 AEAASNGKTLT

-1096 YLSDAERSQAIEM
+1096 YLSDTERTQAIET
-1109 YLERQQFLKDAFD
+1109 YLERQQFLKDSFD
-1122 QGKTFDIDPKTGDF
+1122 QGKTFDIDPETGDF

-1156 RKGFDKDSSLKKY
+1156 RKDFDKDSLLKKY
-1169 NVDQLEQLTGRFRR
+1169 NADQLEQLTGRFRR
-1183 ALPDGT
+1183 ALPDGS

-1203 YRQYVADESAAGRV
+1203 YRQYVAEESAAGRV

-1227 LQVRNINESG
+1227 FQVRNINESG

-1247 LTGTEISPSELKT
+1247 LTGAEISPSELKK
-1260 KYAIDV
+1260 KYSIDI
-1266 FGELKSEAARKGV
+1266 FDELKSEAARKGV
-1279 SIADSDPIEIT
+1279 NTADSDPIELT
-1290 RKMLSDSDAL
+1290 KKMLSDSDAL
-1300 DNVQKKIQGDVASY
+1300 DNVQKKIQGDVALHA
-1314 VEAELNAKKTSLT
+1314 ETELNAKKSSLT
-1327 IDLLD
+1327 TDLLD
-1332 EFKAA
+1332 EFKTA

-1357 KQNEIFTEIN
+1357 KQNELFAEIN
-1367 KRNIGANGEAMVDNI
+1367 KRNIGLNGEAMVDNI
-1382 STTQGITR
+1382 SSTQGITR
-1390 EKARANIIESARK
+1390 EKARANIIESARR

-1413 FTELDKNPYKKQ
+1413 FSELDTNPYKKQ

-1436 AALQETADKLSEIS
+1436 AELQEMTDKLNELST
-1450 SLEGSLSRRDRENY
+1450 LEVALSRKDHENY

-1477 LDAKLD
+1477 LDAKLEY
-1483 FLKSIS
+1483 LRGIS
-1489 VSGDNKTLLNKMR
+1489 VSGDSKTLLSKMR
-1502 RDLPVGATDKEGF
+1502 RDLPAGATDKEGF
-1515 DIITRAAKRIGL
+1515 DIITKAAKRIGL
-1527 DTSDESHLRLMLGDP
+1527 DTSDESHLRLILGDP

-1557 IDLLKRAGYDETT
+1557 IELLRRAGYDETSST
-1570 SAALKNAMENS
+1570 ALKNAMENS

-1588 KDLDAQINVYRR
+1588 KDLDTQINVYRR
-1600 RLPNAVINKLKNQ
+1600 RLPNAVIDKLKRQ
-1613 EQLTKAQLQFIER
+1613 KELTKAQLSFVER
-1626 NAGITIS
+1626 NAGITITDS
-1633 DPAKAKAKL
+1633 KKAKEELK
-1642 QKIKFGEI
+1642 KIKFGEI

-1687 KKVLKAEQGLVVPE
+1687 KKVLKAEEGLVVPE
-1701 GFNYDW
+1701 NFNYDW

-1713 QTALLNSELKDH
+1713 QTALLNSELKDR

-1745 MSAYKN
+1745 MAAYKN

-1790 KIRGTWGVGKDG
+1790 KIRGTWGIGKDG

-1850 ASGHDMDDIMG
+1850 ANGHEMDDIMG

-1916 QAEDIAQTPEVA
+1916 QVEAQTPEP
-1928 TSQAQKKEE
+1928 QQQKKEE
-1937 SFRLDGDVEGSNYG
+1937 PFRLDGEIEGSNYG
-1951 LYITPKDKFK
+1951 LYRTPKDKFK
-1961 KGISAVGGMISEHA
+1961 KGISTVGSMISEHA
-1975 PDFMALGRYLSNK
+1975 PDLMALGRYLSNK
-1988 KNNRRILEQ
+1988 KNNKRILDQ
-1997 MMKIRTSQL
+1997 MMRIRTSQL
-2006 TPLDQHMY
+2006 SPMNQHMY
-2014 VRTGFPLEQA
+2014 VRTGFSLEQA
-2024 ANQQAAQIQS
+2024 ANQQAAQNQS
-2034 QAGRT
+2034 QAGKAQT
-2039 KSSDASLNNAV
+2039 SNASLNNAV
-2050 VLEAADKAAALRQQ
+2050 ALEAADKAAALRQQ

-2081 ALDRQATAYNLNV
+2081 ALDRQVAAYNLNV

-2126 YLTELE
+2126 YLFELE
-2132 KRRRE
+2132 KRKRE
-2137 EDLMKQKYREAFMTQ
+2137 EDIQKQRYRDAFMTQ
-2152 KQDIEMSMELE
+2152 KQDIEMSIELE
-2163 NDPEYKRLYDAFKNT
+2163 NDPEYKRLYDAFKST

-2197 HFTLSHSIDN
+2197 HFTLSHSINN
-2207 LNEWAKSKKLRDR
+2207 LNEWAKSKKLHDR
-2220 INVSTNSDYVPDII
+2220 INVSANNDYIPDII
-2234 SARKGRKIDDSEI
+2234 SAKRGRKIDDSEI
-2247 KAQEKDNDRIVKQIL
+2247 KAQEKDNDRIIKQIL

>member
-101 YALGLL
+101 YVLGLL
-107 DKVIAQKAKNVQET
+107 DKVIAQKTKSAQET

-132 PSLLKNYFYKKF
+132 PALLKNYFYKKF

-182 SYADSFEGSNYN
+182 SYADSFEGTNYN

-247 KKLDDAPAEGSYEDL
+247 KKLDDAPAEGSYEAL

-274 KAGILTQEEANQKLK
+274 KAGILTEEEANQKLK

-384 GGFDRLTNSDIVR
+384 GSFDRLTNSDIVR

-468 RSTSDKTRWAKDGA
+468 RSTNDKTRWAKDGA

-637 GAFNTAS
+637 GAFNTA
-644 NLDRMKELRQK
+644 NNIDRMKELRQK

-662 AEERKELDYMYS
+662 AEERKELDYIYS

-730 PLTAANTEVTKGE
+730 PLTAANTEVTKGQ

-778 VTDIDAINKRLGE
+778 VTDVDAINKRLGE

-1006 PLGSMLLAA
+1006 PLGSMFLAA
-1015 GFNTNNEMFSGLGAF
+1015 GFNTNNEMLSGLGAF
-1030 GGRAATRKMA
+1030 GGRSATRKMS

-1053 LKAEANPWIKEA
+1053 LKAEANPWMKEA
-1065 YEQALNRKIKSIE
+1065 YEQALNRKIKSVE
-1078 AEAAQNGKTLT
+1078 AEAAKNGKTLT

-1096 YLSDAERSQAIEM
+1096 YLSDAERSQAIET
-1109 YLERQQFLKDAFD
+1109 YLERQQVLKDAFD
-1122 QGKTFDIDPKTGDF
+1122 QGKTFDIDPETGDF
-1136 DISKPIS
+1136 DVSKPIS

-1156 RKGFDKDSSLKKY
+1156 RKGFDKDSSLRKY

-1266 FGELKSEAARKGV
+1266 FDELKSEAARKGV

-1300 DNVQKKIQGDVASY
+1300 DNVQKKIQGDVTSY

-1327 IDLLD
+1327 TDLLD
-1332 EFKAA
+1332 EFNAA

-1382 STTQGITR
+1382 STTQGIAR
-1390 EKARANIIESARK
+1390 EKARANIIESARR

-1436 AALQETADKLSEIS
+1436 AQLQATADKLSEIS

-1502 RDLPVGATDKEGF
+1502 KDLPTGATDKEGF

-1588 KDLDAQINVYRR
+1588 KDLDAQINVYSR
-1600 RLPNAVINKLKNQ
+1600 RLPNAVIDKLKNQ
-1613 EQLTKAQLQFIER
+1613 KQLTEAQLHFIER

-1633 DPAKAKAKL
+1633 DPAKAKAELK
-1642 QKIKFGEI
+1642 KIKFEEI

-1687 KKVLKAEQGLVVPE
+1687 KKVLKAEEGLVVPKD
-1701 GFNYDW
+1701 FNYDW

-1790 KIRGTWGVGKDG
+1790 KIRGTWGLGKDG

-1916 QAEDIAQTPEVA
+1916 QVEDIAQTPEA
-1928 TSQAQKKEE
+1928 PQAQKKEE

-1951 LYITPKDKFK
+1951 LYTTPKDKFK
-1961 KGISAVGGMISEHA
+1961 KGISAVSGMISEHA

-1988 KNNRRILEQ
+1988 KNNKRILDQ
-1997 MMKIRTSQL
+1997 MMRIRTSQL
-2006 TPLDQHMY
+2006 SPMDQHMY
-2014 VRTGFPLEQA
+2014 VRTGFPLDQA

-2050 VLEAADKAAALRQQ
+2050 ALEAADKAAALRQQ

-2081 ALDRQATAYNLNV
+2081 ALDRQVAAYNLNV

-2104 LHNELTRYKAGELS
+2104 LHNELTRYKTGELS

-2137 EDLMKQKYREAFMTQ
+2137 EDLMKQKYREAFMSQ
-2152 KQDIEMSMELE
+2152 KQDIETAMELE
-2163 NDPEYKRLYDAFKNT
+2163 NDPEYKRLYDAFKTT

>member
-107 DKVIAQKAKNVQET
+107 DKVIAQKAKNTQET

-247 KKLDDAPAEGSYEDL
+247 KKLDDAPAEGSYEAL

-274 KAGILTQEEANQKLK
+274 KAGILTEEEANQKLR

-397 GVLATLSSQSDKVT
+397 GVLATLSLQSNKVT

-417 IYLNDSI
+417 MYLNDSI
-424 NYEKGTALKYNV
+424 NYEKGTALKYNA
-436 KNGAFSLVHVHRT
+436 KSGAFSLVHVHRT

-498 QQQNQAN
+498 QQQNQTN
-505 DYIRHQQYEQE
+505 DQIRHQQYEQE

-564 GNVVAPILGLGATGM
+564 GNVVAPIMGLGATGM

-590 TRTEVGTNLAIN
+590 TRTEVATNLAVN

-616 GKAAKAVKLGKGALQ
+616 GKVAKAVKLGKGALQ

-637 GAFNTAS
+637 GAFNTA
-644 NLDRMKELRQK
+644 NNFDRIKELRQK
-655 AEAGTLS
+655 EEAGTLS

-689 GAKVLGNNF
+689 GAKALGNNF
-698 FGKAAALASDP
+698 FGEAAALASDP

-716 YNKNAKQSFTNLTK
+716 YSKNARKSFANLTK

-749 INPDGE
+749 VNPDGE
-755 QIEITASQKKN
+755 QIEVTASQKKN
-766 MLNTLQQLQKEK
+766 MLNALKQLQKEK
-778 VTDIDAINKRLGE
+778 VTDVDVINKRLGE
-791 AWAKSGENGAWYSKD
+791 AWAKTGENGAWYSKD

-812 IKWDNE
+812 IKWDSE

-930 KTIDGEI
+930 KTIDGQV

-948 AKTGLTRFNN
+948 AKTGLTRFND
-958 SKISTHFSDIDHP
+958 SKISTHFSDIDHS
-971 DLITQQGAYDINT
+971 DLITQQGTYDINT

-994 IRARRVDEAAAG
+994 IRARRIDEAAAG
-1006 PLGSMLLAA
+1006 PLGSMLLGA

-1030 GGRAATRKMA
+1030 GGRSAARKMS

-1053 LKAEANPWIKEA
+1053 LKAEANPWMKEA
-1065 YEQALNRKIKSIE
+1065 YEQALNRKIKSME
-1078 AEAAQNGKTLT
+1078 AEAASNGKTLT

-1096 YLSDAERSQAIEM
+1096 YLSDAERSQAIET

-1122 QGKTFDIDPKTGDF
+1122 QGKTFDIDPETGDF

-1156 RKGFDKDSSLKKY
+1156 RKGFDKDSSLRKY

-1314 VEAELNAKKTSLT
+1314 VEAELNTKKASLT
-1327 IDLLD
+1327 TGLLD

-1436 AALQETADKLSEIS
+1436 AALQETADKLNEIS

-1588 KDLDAQINVYRR
+1588 KNLDAQINVYRR
-1600 RLPNAVINKLKNQ
+1600 RLPNAVIDKLKNQ

-1633 DPAKAKAKL
+1633 DTAKAKAEL

-1701 GFNYDW
+1701 DFNYDW

-2050 VLEAADKAAALRQQ
+2050 VLETADKAAALRQQ

-2178 SPGTDAY
+2178 SSGTDAY

-2220 INVSTNSDYVPDII
+2220 INESTNSDYVPDII

>member
-70 IQKGIMDGTFSRGEG
+70 IQKGIMDGTFSRGED

-107 DKVIAQKAKNVQET
+107 DKVIAQKTKSAQET
-121 ASEAKTQADFD
+121 ASEAKTQTDFD
-132 PSLLKNYFYKKF
+132 PALLKNYFYKKF

-247 KKLDDAPAEGSYEDL
+247 KKLDDAPAEGSYEAL

-274 KAGILTQEEANQKLK
+274 KAGILTEEEANQKLK

-523 VERVMAGKGN
+523 VERIMAGKGN

-637 GAFNTAS
+637 GAFNTA
-644 NLDRMKELRQK
+644 NNIDRMKELRQK

-662 AEERKELDYMYS
+662 VEERKELDYIYS

-778 VTDIDAINKRLGE
+778 VTDVDAINKRLGE
-791 AWAKSGENGAWYSKD
+791 AWAKSGENGTWYSKD

-1030 GGRAATRKMA
+1030 GGRSATRKMS

-1053 LKAEANPWIKEA
+1053 LKAEANPWMKEA
-1065 YEQALNRKIKSIE
+1065 YEQALNRKIKSVE
-1078 AEAAQNGKTLT
+1078 AEAAKNGKTLT
-1089 DQDKAKI
+1089 DQDKSKI
-1096 YLSDAERSQAIEM
+1096 YLSDAERSQAIET
-1109 YLERQQFLKDAFD
+1109 YLERQQVLKDAFD
-1122 QGKTFDIDPKTGDF
+1122 QGKTFDIDPETGDF
-1136 DISKPIS
+1136 DVSKPIS

-1156 RKGFDKDSSLKKY
+1156 RKGFDKDSSLRKY

-1266 FGELKSEAARKGV
+1266 FDELKSEAARKGV

-1300 DNVQKKIQGDVASY
+1300 DNVQKKIQGDVTSY

-1327 IDLLD
+1327 TDLLD

-1382 STTQGITR
+1382 STTQGIAR

-1436 AALQETADKLSEIS
+1436 AQLQATADKLNEIS

-1502 RDLPVGATDKEGF
+1502 KDLPTGATDKEGF

-1588 KDLDAQINVYRR
+1588 KDLDAQINVYSR
-1600 RLPNAVINKLKNQ
+1600 RLPNAVIDKLKNQ
-1613 EQLTKAQLQFIER
+1613 KQLTKAQLHFIER

-1633 DPAKAKAKL
+1633 NPAKAKAELK
-1642 QKIKFGEI
+1642 KIKFEEI

-1687 KKVLKAEQGLVVPE
+1687 KKVLKAEEGLVVPE
-1701 GFNYDW
+1701 DFNYDW

-1916 QAEDIAQTPEVA
+1916 QVEDIAQTPEA
-1928 TSQAQKKEE
+1928 PQAQKKEE

-1951 LYITPKDKFK
+1951 LYTTPKDKFK
-1961 KGISAVGGMISEHA
+1961 KGISAVSGMISEHA

-1988 KNNRRILEQ
+1988 KNNKRILDQ
-1997 MMKIRTSQL
+1997 MMRIRTSQL
-2006 TPLDQHMY
+2006 SPMDQHMY
-2014 VRTGFPLEQA
+2014 VRTGFPLDQA

-2034 QAGRT
+2034 QAGRA

-2050 VLEAADKAAALRQQ
+2050 ALEAADNAAALRQQ

-2081 ALDRQATAYNLNV
+2081 ALDRQVAAYNLNV
-2094 KDKNAAALTN
+2094 KNKNAAALTN

-2137 EDLMKQKYREAFMTQ
+2137 EDLMKQKYREAFMSQ

-2163 NDPEYKRLYDAFKNT
+2163 NDPEYKRLYDAFKTT

>member
-7 KLQTGGTVDTQEVED
+7 KLQTGGTVETQETED

-48 AKHLGLKPGSKKYDE
+48 AKYLGLKPGSKKYDE

-107 DKVIAQKAKNVQET
+107 DKVIAQKAKNVQE
-121 ASEAKTQADFD
+121 ASSQAKTQADFD
-132 PSLLKNYFYKKF
+132 PALLKNYFYKKF

-159 DAVDEE
+159 DTVDEN
-165 GKRGSFNR
+165 GNRGSFNR

-182 SYADSFEGSNYN
+182 SYADSFEGSDYN
-194 WSNSAYLNKDDYQ
+194 WSNSAYLNKEDYQ

-222 DNDIAAKL
+222 DNNIAAKL

-236 AQLREYLFGSG
+236 AQLREYLFGNG
-247 KKLDDAPAEGSYEDL
+247 KKLDDAPAEGSYEAL
-262 LAAKKKELDADV
+262 LSAKKKELDADV

-319 TGETNQQIGTLG
+319 TGETNQQIGTLD

-417 IYLNDSI
+417 MYLNDSI
-424 NYEKGTALKYNV
+424 NYEKGTALKYNA
-436 KNGAFSLVHVHRT
+436 KSGAFSLVHVHRT

-546 AGTWT
+546 AGTLT

-564 GNVVAPILGLGATGM
+564 GNVVAPIMGLGATGM

-590 TRTEVGTNLAIN
+590 TKNEVATNLAVN

-616 GKAAKAVKLGKGALQ
+616 GKVAKAVKLGKGALQ

-637 GAFNTAS
+637 GAFNTA
-644 NLDRMKELRQK
+644 NNFDRIKELRQK
-655 AEAGTLS
+655 EEAGTLS

-689 GAKVLGNNF
+689 GAKALGNNF
-698 FGKAAALASDP
+698 FGNAAALASDP

-716 YNKNAKQSFTNLTK
+716 YSKNARKSFTNLTK

-778 VTDIDAINKRLGE
+778 VTDVDVINKRLGE
-791 AWAKSGENGAWYSKD
+791 AWAKSGENGAWYSKG

-812 IKWDNE
+812 IKWDSE

-890 SAVEYNRLTPD
+890 SAVEYNKLTPD

-930 KTIDGEI
+930 KTIDGQV

-948 AKTGLTRFNN
+948 AKTGLTRFND
-958 SKISTHFSDIDHP
+958 SKIRTHFSDIDHP
-971 DLITQQGAYDINT
+971 DIITQQGAYDINT

-994 IRARRVDEAAAG
+994 IRARRIDEAAAG
-1006 PLGSMLLAA
+1006 PLGSMFLAA
-1015 GFNTNNEMFSGLGAF
+1015 GFNTNNEMLSGLGAF
-1030 GGRAATRKMA
+1030 GGRSAARKMS

-1053 LKAEANPWIKEA
+1053 LKEQENPWIKEA
-1065 YEQALNRKIKSIE
+1065 YEQALNRKIKSKE
-1078 AEAAQNGKTLT
+1078 AEAASNGKILT

-1096 YLSDAERSQAIEM
+1096 YLSDTERTQAIET
-1109 YLERQQFLKDAFD
+1109 YLKRQQFLKDSFD
-1122 QGKTFDIDPKTGDF
+1122 QGKTFDVDPETGDF

-1143 INKTKRSVVNDLI
+1143 IDKTKQSVVNDLI
-1156 RKGFDKDSSLKKY
+1156 LNGFDKDSSLKNY

-1183 ALPDGT
+1183 ALPDGS

-1203 YRQYVADESAAGRV
+1203 YRQYVAEESAAGRIPV
-1217 PMDLS
+1217 DLS
-1222 AFIDD
+1222 DFIND

-1237 MLHSV
+1237 MLHSI

-1247 LTGTEISPSELKT
+1247 LTGAEISPSELKS

-1266 FGELKSEAARKGV
+1266 FDELKSEAARKGV
-1279 SIADSDPIEIT
+1279 SIADNDPIEIT
-1290 RKMLSDSDAL
+1290 KKMLSDSDAL
-1300 DNVQKKIQGDVASY
+1300 DNVQNKIQGDVALHA
-1314 VEAELNAKKTSLT
+1314 EAELNTKKSSLT
-1327 IDLLD
+1327 TDLLD
-1332 EFKAA
+1332 EFKTA

-1357 KQNEIFTEIN
+1357 KQNELFTEIN

-1390 EKARANIIESARK
+1390 EKARANIIESARR

-1413 FTELDKNPYKKQ
+1413 FSELDANPYKKQ

-1436 AALQETADKLSEIS
+1436 AALQEMTDKLNELST
-1450 SLEGSLSRRDRENY
+1450 LEGALSRKDHENY

-1477 LDAKLD
+1477 LDAKLEY
-1483 FLKSIS
+1483 LRGIS
-1489 VSGDNKTLLNKMR
+1489 VSGDSKTLLSKMR
-1502 RDLPVGATDKEGF
+1502 RELPAGATDKEGF

-1527 DTSDESHLRLMLGDP
+1527 DTADESHLRLMLGDP

-1557 IDLLKRAGYDETT
+1557 IELLRRAGYDETS

-1581 GSFDQQI
+1581 GSFDKQI

-1600 RLPNAVINKLKNQ
+1600 RLPNAVIDKLKNQ
-1613 EQLTKAQLQFIER
+1613 KHLTKAELPFVER
-1626 NAGITIS
+1626 NAGITIK
-1633 DPAKAKAKL
+1633 DPEKAKTEL

-1687 KKVLKAEQGLVVPE
+1687 KKVLKAEEGLVVPKD
-1701 GFNYDW
+1701 FNYDW

-1745 MSAYKN
+1745 MAAYKN

-1762 RDIQGFYN
+1762 RDIQSFYN

-1850 ASGHDMDDIMG
+1850 ADGHEMDDIMG

-1916 QAEDIAQTPEVA
+1916 QVVAQTPEPT
-1928 TSQAQKKEE
+1928 TSQQQKKEE
-1937 SFRLDGDVEGSNYG
+1937 PVRLDGEVEGSNYG
-1951 LYITPKDKFK
+1951 LYRTPKDKFK
-1961 KGISAVGGMISEHA
+1961 KSISTVGSMISEHT
-1975 PDFMALGRYLSNK
+1975 PDFMALGHYLSNK
-1988 KNNRRILEQ
+1988 KSNKRILDQ
-1997 MMKIRTSQL
+1997 MMRIRTSQL
-2006 TPLDQHMY
+2006 SPLNQHMY
-2014 VRTGFPLEQA
+2014 VRTGFSLEQA
-2024 ANQQAAQIQS
+2024 ANQQAAQNQS
-2034 QAGRT
+2034 QAGKAQT
-2039 KSSDASLNNAV
+2039 SNASLNNAV
-2050 VLEAADKAAALRQQ
+2050 ALEAADKAAALRQQ

-2081 ALDRQATAYNLNV
+2081 AFDRQVAAYNLNV

-2104 LHNELTRYKAGELS
+2104 LHNELTRYKTGELS

-2126 YLTELE
+2126 YLLELE
-2132 KRRRE
+2132 KRKRE
-2137 EDLMKQKYREAFMTQ
+2137 EDIQKQRYRDAFMAQ
-2152 KQDIEMSMELE
+2152 KQDIEMSIELE
-2163 NDPEYKRLYDAFKNT
+2163 NDPEYKRLYDAFKST

-2197 HFTLSHSIDN
+2197 HFTLSHSINN
-2207 LNEWAKSKKLRDR
+2207 LNEWAKSKKLHDR
-2220 INVSTNSDYVPDII
+2220 INVSANNDYIPDII
-2234 SARKGRKIDDSEI
+2234 SAKRGRKIDDSEI
-2247 KAQEKDNDRIVKQIL
+2247 KAQEKDNDRIIKQIL

>member
-7 KLQTGGTVDTQEVED
+7 KLQTGGTVETQETED
-22 PKFKTAT
+22 HPKFKTAT

-107 DKVIAQKAKNVQET
+107 DKIIAQKTKSSQEAT
-121 ASEAKTQADFD
+121 SQAKTQADFD
-132 PSLLKNYFYKKF
+132 PALLKNYFYKKF
-144 FGGQSTPDLQSWLDR
+144 FGGQSAPDLQSWLDR
-159 DAVDEE
+159 DTVDEN
-165 GKRGSFNR
+165 GNRGSFNR

-194 WSNSAYLNKDDYQ
+194 WSNSAYLNKEDYQ

-222 DNDIAAKL
+222 DNNIASKL

-236 AQLREYLFGSG
+236 AQLREYLFGNG
-247 KKLDDAPAEGSYEDL
+247 KKLDDAPVEGSYEAL

-274 KAGILTQEEANQKLK
+274 KAGILTPDEANQKLK
-289 EFADDYKYSKYGDMQ
+289 EFADNYKYSKYGDLQ

-310 NWANTNWAW
+310 NWANTNWTW
-319 TGETNQQIGTLG
+319 TGETNQQIGSLG
-331 PGALDDSK
+331 PGTLDDSK

-417 IYLNDSI
+417 MYLNDSI
-424 NYEKGTALKYNV
+424 NYEKGTALKYNA
-436 KNGAFSLVHVHRT
+436 KSGAFSLVHVHRT

-564 GNVVAPILGLGATGM
+564 GNVVAPIMGLGATGM

-590 TRTEVGTNLAIN
+590 TRNEVATNLAVN

-616 GKAAKAVKLGKGALQ
+616 GKVAKVVKLGKGALQ

-637 GAFNTAS
+637 GAFNTA
-644 NLDRMKELRQK
+644 NNFDRIKELRQK
-655 AEAGTLS
+655 EEAGTLS

-689 GAKVLGNNF
+689 GAKALGNNF
-698 FGKAAALASDP
+698 FGNAAALASDP

-716 YNKNAKQSFTNLTK
+716 YNKNARKSFANLTK
-730 PLTAANTEVTKGE
+730 PLTAANTEVIKGE

-778 VTDIDAINKRLGE
+778 VTDVDVINKRLGE

-812 IKWDNE
+812 IKWDSE

-890 SAVEYNRLTPD
+890 SAVEYNKLTPD

-930 KTIDGEI
+930 KTIDGQV

-948 AKTGLTRFNN
+948 AKTGLTRFND
-958 SKISTHFSDIDHP
+958 SKIRTHFSDIDHP

-994 IRARRVDEAAAG
+994 IRARRIDEAAAG

-1030 GGRAATRKMA
+1030 GGRSAARKMS

-1053 LKAEANPWIKEA
+1053 LKEQANPWMEEA
-1065 YEQALNRKIKSIE
+1065 YEQALNRKIKSME
-1078 AEAAQNGKTLT
+1078 AEAARNGKTLT

-1096 YLSDAERSQAIEM
+1096 YLSDTERTQAIET
-1109 YLERQQFLKDAFD
+1109 YLERQQFLKDSFD
-1122 QGKTFDIDPKTGDF
+1122 QGKTFDVDPETGDF

-1169 NVDQLEQLTGRFRR
+1169 NADQLEQLTGRFRR
-1183 ALPDGT
+1183 ALPDGS

-1203 YRQYVADESAAGRV
+1203 YRQYVAEESAAGRV
-1217 PMDLS
+1217 PMDLA

-1227 LQVRNINESG
+1227 FQVRNINESG

-1247 LTGTEISPSELKT
+1247 LTGAEISPSELKS

-1266 FGELKSEAARKGV
+1266 FDELKSEAARKGV

-1290 RKMLSDSDAL
+1290 KKMLSDSDAL
-1300 DNVQKKIQGDVASY
+1300 DNVQNKIQRDVTLHA
-1314 VEAELNAKKTSLT
+1314 EAELNAKKSSLT
-1327 IDLLD
+1327 TDLLD
-1332 EFKAA
+1332 EFKTA

-1357 KQNEIFTEIN
+1357 KQNELFTEIN
-1367 KRNIGANGEAMVDNI
+1367 KRNIGLNGEAMVDNI
-1382 STTQGITR
+1382 SSTQGITR
-1390 EKARANIIESARK
+1390 EKARANIIESARR

-1413 FTELDKNPYKKQ
+1413 FSELDANPYKKQ

-1436 AALQETADKLSEIS
+1436 AALQEMTDKLNELST
-1450 SLEGSLSRRDRENY
+1450 LEGALSRRDRENY
-1464 NNWLAKNFAKRGD
+1464 NNWLSKNFAKRGD
-1477 LDAKLD
+1477 LDAKLEY
-1483 FLKSIS
+1483 LRGIS
-1489 VSGDNKTLLNKMR
+1489 VSGDSKTLLSKMR
-1502 RDLPVGATDKEGF
+1502 KDLPSGATDKEGF

-1527 DTSDESHLRLMLGDP
+1527 DTADESHLRLMLGDP

-1557 IDLLKRAGYDETT
+1557 IELLRRAGYDETS

-1600 RLPNAVINKLKNQ
+1600 RLPNAVIDRLKNQ
-1613 EQLTKAQLQFIER
+1613 KQLTKAQLSFVER
-1626 NAGITIS
+1626 NAGITITDS
-1633 DPAKAKAKL
+1633 KKAKAELK
-1642 QKIKFGEI
+1642 KIKFGEI

-1660 AAQKKAGFRNGGILD
+1660 AAQKKARFRNGGILD

-1687 KKVLKAEQGLVVPE
+1687 KKVLKAEEGLVVPE
-1701 GFNYDW
+1701 DFNYDW

-1745 MSAYKN
+1745 MAAYKN
-1751 QAYTSDHDATE
+1751 QAYISDHDATE

-1827 FASRSNNAA
+1827 FASRSNNSA
-1836 NTPVYNIG
+1836 NTPIYNIG

-1850 ASGHDMDDIMG
+1850 ADGHEMDDIMG

-1897 EVGYVYKKAN
+1897 EIGYVYKKAN

-1916 QAEDIAQTPEVA
+1916 QVVAQTPEP
-1928 TSQAQKKEE
+1928 TISQQQKKEE
-1937 SFRLDGDVEGSNYG
+1937 PVRLDGEVEGSNYG
-1951 LYITPKDKFK
+1951 LYRTPKDKFK
-1961 KGISAVGGMISEHA
+1961 KGISTVGSMISEHA
-1975 PDFMALGRYLSNK
+1975 PDLMALGHYLSNK
-1988 KNNRRILEQ
+1988 KSNKRILDQ
-1997 MMKIRTSQL
+1997 MMRIRTSQL
-2006 TPLDQHMY
+2006 SPMNQHMY
-2014 VRTGFPLEQA
+2014 VRTGFSLEQA
-2024 ANQQAAQIQS
+2024 ANQQAAQNQS
-2034 QAGRT
+2034 QAGRAQT
-2039 KSSDASLNNAV
+2039 SNASLNNAV
-2050 VLEAADKAAALRQQ
+2050 ALEAADKAAALRQQ

-2073 YTTAKEQQ
+2073 YTTAKKQQ
-2081 ALDRQATAYNLNV
+2081 ALDRQVAAYNLNV
-2094 KDKNAAALTN
+2094 KDENTAALTN
-2104 LHNELTRYKAGELS
+2104 LHNELTRYKTGELS

-2126 YLTELE
+2126 YLLELE
-2132 KRRRE
+2132 KRKRE
-2137 EDLMKQKYREAFMTQ
+2137 EDIRKQRYRDAFMTQ
-2152 KQDIEMSMELE
+2152 KQDIEMSIELE
-2163 NDPEYKRLYDAFKNT
+2163 NDPEYKRLYDAFKST

-2197 HFTLSHSIDN
+2197 HFTLSHSINN
-2207 LNEWAKSKKLRDR
+2207 LNEWAKSKKLHDR
-2220 INVSTNSDYVPDII
+2220 INVSANNDYIPDII
-2234 SARKGRKIDDSEI
+2234 SAKRGRKIDDSEI
-2247 KAQEKDNDRIVKQIL
+2247 KAQEKDNDRIIKQIL

>member
-7 KLQTGGTVDTQEVED
+7 KLQTDGTVDTQEVED

-107 DKVIAQKAKNVQET
+107 DKVIAQKTKSAQET

-132 PSLLKNYFYKKF
+132 PALLKNYFYKKF

-182 SYADSFEGSNYN
+182 SYADSFEGTNYN

-247 KKLDDAPAEGSYEDL
+247 KKLDDAPAEGSYEAL

-274 KAGILTQEEANQKLK
+274 KAGILTEEEANQKLK

-384 GGFDRLTNSDIVR
+384 GSFDRLTNSDIVR

-505 DYIRHQQYEQE
+505 DYIQHQQYEQE

-637 GAFNTAS
+637 GAFNTA
-644 NLDRMKELRQK
+644 NNIDRMKELRQK

-662 AEERKELDYMYS
+662 AEERKELDYIYS

-730 PLTAANTEVTKGE
+730 PLTAANTEVTKGQ

-778 VTDIDAINKRLGE
+778 VTDVDAINKRLGE

-818 SFNKNEWLKVTSPDD
+818 SFNKNEWLKVISPDD

-848 DVELAFTEAQ
+848 DVELAFTAAQ

-1006 PLGSMLLAA
+1006 PLGSMFLAA
-1015 GFNTNNEMFSGLGAF
+1015 GFNTNNEMLSGLGAF
-1030 GGRAATRKMA
+1030 GGRSATRKMS

-1053 LKAEANPWIKEA
+1053 LKAEANPWMKEA
-1065 YEQALNRKIKSIE
+1065 YEQALNRKIKSVE
-1078 AEAAQNGKTLT
+1078 AEAAKNGKTLT

-1096 YLSDAERSQAIEM
+1096 YLSDAERSQAIET

-1122 QGKTFDIDPKTGDF
+1122 QGKTFDIDPETGDF

-1156 RKGFDKDSSLKKY
+1156 RKGFDKDSSLRKY

-1203 YRQYVADESAAGRV
+1203 YRQYIADESAAGRV

-1227 LQVRNINESG
+1227 LQVKNINESG

-1266 FGELKSEAARKGV
+1266 FDELKSEAARKGV

-1300 DNVQKKIQGDVASY
+1300 DNVQKKIQGDVTSY

-1327 IDLLD
+1327 TDLLD

-1382 STTQGITR
+1382 STTQGIAR

-1436 AALQETADKLSEIS
+1436 AQLQATADKLSEIS

-1502 RDLPVGATDKEGF
+1502 KDLPTGATDKEGF

-1588 KDLDAQINVYRR
+1588 KDLDAQINVYNR

-1613 EQLTKAQLQFIER
+1613 KQLTKAQLHFIER

-1633 DPAKAKAKL
+1633 DPAKAKAALK
-1642 QKIKFGEI
+1642 KIKFEEI

-1687 KKVLKAEQGLVVPE
+1687 KKVLKAEEGLVVPE
-1701 GFNYDW
+1701 DFNYDW

-1916 QAEDIAQTPEVA
+1916 QAEDIAQTPEVP
-1928 TSQAQKKEE
+1928 QAQKKEE

-1951 LYITPKDKFK
+1951 LYTTPKDKFK
-1961 KGISAVGGMISEHA
+1961 KGISAVSGMISEHA

-1988 KNNRRILEQ
+1988 KNNKRILDQ
-1997 MMKIRTSQL
+1997 MMRIRTSQL
-2006 TPLDQHMY
+2006 SPMDQHMY
-2014 VRTGFPLEQA
+2014 VRTGFPLDQA

-2050 VLEAADKAAALRQQ
+2050 ALEAADKAAALRQQ

-2081 ALDRQATAYNLNV
+2081 ALDRQVAAYNLNV

-2137 EDLMKQKYREAFMTQ
+2137 EDLMKQKYREAFMSQ

-2163 NDPEYKRLYDAFKNT
+2163 NDPEYKRLYDAFKTT

>member
-7 KLQTGGTVDTQEVED
+7 KLQTGGTVETQETED

-48 AKHLGLKPGSKKYDE
+48 AKYLGLKPGSKKYDE

-107 DKVIAQKAKNVQET
+107 DKVIAQKTKNVQEV
-121 ASEAKTQADFD
+121 SSQAKTQADFD
-132 PSLLKNYFYKKF
+132 PALLKNYFYKKF

-159 DAVDEE
+159 DTVDEN
-165 GKRGSFNR
+165 GNRGSFNR

-194 WSNSAYLNKDDYQ
+194 WSNSAYLNKEDYQ

-222 DNDIAAKL
+222 DNSIAAKL

-236 AQLREYLFGSG
+236 AQLREYLFGNG
-247 KKLDDAPAEGSYEDL
+247 KKLDDAPAEGSYEAL
-262 LAAKKKELDADV
+262 LSAKKKELDADV

-417 IYLNDSI
+417 MYLNDSI
-424 NYEKGTALKYNV
+424 NYEKGTALKYNA
-436 KNGAFSLVHVHRT
+436 KSGAFSLVHVHRT

-468 RSTSDKTRWAKDGA
+468 HSTSDKTRWAKDGA

-564 GNVVAPILGLGATGM
+564 GNVVAPIMGLGATGM

-590 TRTEVGTNLAIN
+590 TRNEVATNLAVN

-616 GKAAKAVKLGKGALQ
+616 GKVAKAVKLGKGALQ

-637 GAFNTAS
+637 GAFNTA
-644 NLDRMKELRQK
+644 NNFDRIKELRQK
-655 AEAGTLS
+655 EEAGTLS

-689 GAKVLGNNF
+689 GAKALGNNF
-698 FGKAAALASDP
+698 FGNAAALASDP

-716 YNKNAKQSFTNLTK
+716 YSKNARKSFANLTK

-749 INPDGE
+749 VNPDGE
-755 QIEITASQKKN
+755 QIEVTASQKKN
-766 MLNTLQQLQKEK
+766 MLNALKQLQKEK
-778 VTDIDAINKRLGE
+778 VTDVDVINKRLGE
-791 AWAKSGENGAWYSKD
+791 AWAKTGENGAWYSKD

-812 IKWDNE
+812 IKWDSE

-833 VSGELKITVRGADGN
+833 VSGELKITVKGADGN

-890 SAVEYNRLTPD
+890 SAVEYNRLTSD

-930 KTIDGEI
+930 KTIDGQV

-948 AKTGLTRFNN
+948 AKAGLTRFND

-994 IRARRVDEAAAG
+994 IRARRIDEAAAG

-1030 GGRAATRKMA
+1030 GGRSAARKMS

-1053 LKAEANPWIKEA
+1053 LKEQANPWMKEA
-1065 YEQALNRKIKSIE
+1065 YEQALNRKIKSME
-1078 AEAAQNGKTLT
+1078 AEAASNGKTLT

-1096 YLSDAERSQAIEM
+1096 YLSDTERTQAIET
-1109 YLERQQFLKDAFD
+1109 YLERQQFLKDSFD
-1122 QGKTFDIDPKTGDF
+1122 QGKTFDVDPETGDF

-1143 INKTKRSVVNDLI
+1143 IDKTKQSVVNDLI
-1156 RKGFDKDSSLKKY
+1156 LKGFDKDSSLKMY
-1169 NVDQLEQLTGRFRR
+1169 NADQLEQLTGRFRR
-1183 ALPDGT
+1183 ALPNGS

-1203 YRQYVADESAAGRV
+1203 YRQYVAEESAAGRIPV
-1217 PMDLS
+1217 DLS
-1222 AFIDD
+1222 DFIDD
-1227 LQVRNINESG
+1227 FQVRNINESG
-1237 MLHSV
+1237 MLHSI

-1247 LTGTEISPSELKT
+1247 LTGAEISPSELKS

-1266 FGELKSEAARKGV
+1266 FDELKSEAARKGV
-1279 SIADSDPIEIT
+1279 STADSDPIEIT
-1290 RKMLSDSDAL
+1290 KKMLSDSDAL
-1300 DNVQKKIQGDVASY
+1300 DNVQNKIQGDVALHA
-1314 VEAELNAKKTSLT
+1314 EAELNAKKSSLT
-1327 IDLLD
+1327 TDLLD
-1332 EFKAA
+1332 EFKTA

-1357 KQNEIFTEIN
+1357 KQNELFTEIN

-1390 EKARANIIESARK
+1390 ETARANIIESARR

-1413 FTELDKNPYKKQ
+1413 FSELDANPYKKK

-1436 AALQETADKLSEIS
+1436 AALQEMTDKLNELST
-1450 SLEGSLSRRDRENY
+1450 LEGALSRKDHENY
-1464 NNWLAKNFAKRGD
+1464 NNWLSKNFAKRGD
-1477 LDAKLD
+1477 LDAKLEY
-1483 FLKSIS
+1483 LRGIS
-1489 VSGDNKTLLNKMR
+1489 VSGDSKTLLSKMR
-1502 RDLPVGATDKEGF
+1502 RDLPAGATDKEGF

-1527 DTSDESHLRLMLGDP
+1527 DTADESHLRLMLGDP

-1557 IDLLKRAGYDETT
+1557 IELLRRAGYDETS

-1588 KDLDAQINVYRR
+1588 KDLDAQINFYRR
-1600 RLPNAVINKLKNQ
+1600 RLPNAVIDKLKNQ
-1613 EQLTKAQLQFIER
+1613 KQLTKAQLSFVER
-1626 NAGITIS
+1626 NAGITITDS
-1633 DPAKAKAKL
+1633 KKAKTEL

-1687 KKVLKAEQGLVVPE
+1687 KKVLKAEEGLVVPKD
-1701 GFNYDW
+1701 FNYDW

-1745 MSAYKN
+1745 MAAYKN
-1751 QAYTSDHDATE
+1751 QAYTNDHDATE

-1850 ASGHDMDDIMG
+1850 ADGHEMDDIMG

-1916 QAEDIAQTPEVA
+1916 QVVAQTPEPT
-1928 TSQAQKKEE
+1928 TSQQQKKEDPV
-1937 SFRLDGDVEGSNYG
+1937 RLDGEVEGSNYG
-1951 LYITPKDKFK
+1951 LYRTPKDKFN
-1961 KGISAVGGMISEHA
+1961 KGISTVGSMISEHA
-1975 PDFMALGRYLSNK
+1975 PDLMALGHYLSNK
-1988 KNNRRILEQ
+1988 KSNKRILDQ
-1997 MMKIRTSQL
+1997 MMRIRTSQL
-2006 TPLDQHMY
+2006 SPLNQHMY
-2014 VRTGFPLEQA
+2014 VRTGFSLEQA
-2024 ANQQAAQIQS
+2024 ANQQAAQNQS
-2034 QAGRT
+2034 QAGKAQT
-2039 KSSDASLNNAV
+2039 SNASLNNAV
-2050 VLEAADKAAALRQQ
+2050 ALEAADKAAALRQQ

-2081 ALDRQATAYNLNV
+2081 ALDRQAAAYNLNV

-2104 LHNELTRYKAGELS
+2104 LHNELTRYKTGELS

-2126 YLTELE
+2126 YLLELE
-2132 KRRRE
+2132 KRKRE
-2137 EDLMKQKYREAFMTQ
+2137 EDIQKQRYRDAFMTQ
-2152 KQDIEMSMELE
+2152 KQDIEMSIELE
-2163 NDPEYKRLYDAFKNT
+2163 NDPEYKRLYDAFKST

-2197 HFTLSHSIDN
+2197 HFTLSHSINN
-2207 LNEWAKSKKLRDR
+2207 LNEWAKSKKLHDR
-2220 INVSTNSDYVPDII
+2220 INVSDNNDYIPDII
-2234 SARKGRKIDDSEI
+2234 SAKRGRKIDDSEI
-2247 KAQEKDNDRIVKQIL
+2247 KAQEKDNDRIIKQIL